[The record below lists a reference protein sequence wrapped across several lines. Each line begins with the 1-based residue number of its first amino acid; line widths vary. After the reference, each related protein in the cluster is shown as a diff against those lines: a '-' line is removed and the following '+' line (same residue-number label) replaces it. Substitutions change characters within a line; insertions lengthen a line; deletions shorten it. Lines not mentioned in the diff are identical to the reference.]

1 MRNLSSRWKEK
12 VKNGMDVHYLKYAD
26 ITLTDG
32 TVLNLTNADLWQN
45 GMTFE
50 DSVSGDSSF
59 DIGSA
64 IINVLTLSI
73 NNFEGQYSDYD
84 FEGAEAV
91 CYIGLQFDDGII
103 EKTRICTATV
113 VEQPE
118 DETVSID
125 LTCEDNMRKFDRN
138 YSESKLIYPATREQI
153 VRDAC
158 EVCGVTLQT
167 VHFDNDDYIV
177 KARPSDDA
185 LTFRQVLQWVAQI
198 GCQWM
203 RCDEYGRLCVS
214 WFDDITEEKLII
226 NENGVLTTSSESNIV
241 LKMSNQDETLTAEN
255 GILFENDG
263 TLSLYA
269 VDGKGNVSNVSSTYG
284 FTPQHTDVVITGV
297 LVTEYNDS
305 VGEEPEKYMAG
316 LKGYVLDISGNKL
329 IQKGEGKKIASMI
342 AEKCVG
348 MSFRP
353 FESECPTNISLE
365 AGDVVIIVD
374 RNRKVYK
381 SFITTT
387 TLQPGNG
394 QKIACNAKS
403 AAKNSSTRYSQLTQ
417 AYVEARKMIK
427 AEKTA
432 REKALEEFGKRMDAA
447 TGVYTTIE
455 KQEDGSEVFY
465 LHDKPTL
472 AESKAV
478 WKMTSEAW
486 GVSTDGG
493 KTWNGGMTVDG
504 DTIVRILNAVGINAD
519 WINTG
524 KLLGKFIDA
533 KNLRVS
539 TEDGTVTF
547 YINEKGQVFI
557 QPTAFFLSDNK
568 TLDEAIADKTIEEA
582 QKLTTLNVILSNE
595 YQAIVTDANGNYTTF
610 PECSTTVQVM
620 YGVENVTNDASY
632 TITEDNVTGTWDE
645 KNHKYTVTGLSADT
659 GHVNFVVN
667 YKTFS
672 ITKQFSISKQKQ
684 GKQGDKGDSATTYV
698 IETDTTVIMRTADET
713 YVPET
718 VLFKNYVVSGNNKIL
733 RKSNILVQTTTDGS
747 TFSTIKNV
755 DVDDGQYT
763 LYLSTIASDVTAIR
777 YIFRSINLGNPQLA
791 TVTIPII
798 NDTELTEK
806 QIFNLLTHNGT
817 RDLLTYVDG
826 KLYLN
831 GTYIKGK
838 TVAADKLNVE
848 DLYAVAASIAQW
860 TIKENYIQSKSG
872 NIRLYSDGRIK
883 IGNAVFSQSEDGDTA
898 CNIKYG
904 LHLFC
909 KNITDSSGFI
919 DPSGMFAISGL
930 ASNASGSTLIL
941 YNNYVYKLSSSSKR
955 YKKHVKNMTSS
966 EAERLLDIPVVWF
979 EYNEGY
985 LASGDRFEG
994 KPLPG
999 FYAEDVYDAFPE
1011 GAMLNESGQVEDWNY
1026 RTMVPAMM
1034 KLIQDQQETI
1044 NSLNKRIERLE
1055 RGE

>member
-1 MRNLSSRWKEK
+1 MINVSNAFKKKIAEGYP
-12 VKNGMDVHYLKYAD
+12 VIEEVD
-26 ITLTDG
+26 ITFPDG
-32 TVLNLTNADLWQN
+32 TVKTVNKEILNSGNDIVDGVDGSSFPIGQTVCKSLQLSLDNSQEQWKNYYFYGAKLRVKLKMELDDGTTETINRGMFTVTTPEEYGEDVELTALDDMYKANKTYTTSLAFPQDAYVVLQDACQRCGISLGTGSGAMEHATFPIQSVPD
-45 GMTFE
+45 GMTFRDVIGCIAMIE
-50 DSVSGDSSF
+50 SANARIDNGGYLKLVKWDFSGVNVDNAPTVDSEGF
-59 DIGSA
+59 LKFGGGSA
-64 IINVLTLSI
+64 IDSSGYISPVGDWMIDSDGFLYLNEGVNAPQRLRDYLSAPTLST
-73 NNFEGQYSDYD
+73 D
-84 FEGAEAV
+84 
-91 CYIGLQFDDGII
+91 
-103 EKTRICTATV
+103 
-113 VEQPE
+113 
-118 DETVSID
+118 
-125 LTCEDNMRKFDRN
+125 
-138 YSESKLIYPATREQI
+138 
-153 VRDAC
+153 
-158 EVCGVTLQT
+158 
-167 VHFDNDDYIV
+167 
-177 KARPSDDA
+177 
-185 LTFRQVLQWVAQI
+185 
-198 GCQWM
+198 
-203 RCDEYGRLCVS
+203 
-214 WFDDITEEKLII
+214 
-226 NENGVLTTSSESNIV
+226 NIV
-241 LKMSNQDETLTAEN
+241 ITGIQVKSGDASYQYGSNEYILQIENTLLQANQLPVVAEWIGASLIGKQFRSMEGDLLYNPLIEFGDMARTYDRKENVYITPITYVASGLN
-255 GILFENDG
+255 GATTVRTQAESPIRG
-263 TLSLYA
+263 
-269 VDGKGNVSNVSSTYG
+269 SSTYNS
-284 FTPQHTDVVITGV
+284 D
-297 LVTEYNDS
+297 
-305 VGEEPEKYMAG
+305 A
-316 LKGYVLDISGNKL
+316 LKTL
-329 IQKGEGKKIASMI
+329 IQSKKLVE
-342 AEKCVG
+342 AEKNARELAVG
-348 MSFRP
+348 K
-353 FESECPTNISLE
+353 LE
-365 AGDVVIIVD
+365 EAM
-374 RNRKVYK
+374 
-381 SFITTT
+381 
-387 TLQPGNG
+387 
-394 QKIACNAKS
+394 KS
-403 AAKNSSTRYSQLTQ
+403 ASGLYETPVL
-417 AYVEARKMIK
+417 
-427 AEKTA
+427 
-432 REKALEEFGKRMDAA
+432 
-447 TGVYTTIE
+447 
-455 KQEDGSEVFY
+455 QEDGSTITY

-472 AESKAV
+472 EESKTIIKFTA
-478 WKMTSEAW
+478 EAI
-486 GVSTDGG
+486 GVSNDGG
-493 KTWNGGMTVDG
+493 KTYPYGFILTG
-504 DTIVRILNAVGINAD
+504 DLITKILYAEGINAD
-519 WINTG
+519 YINAG
-524 KLLGKFIDA
+524 KLLGEFIDA

-595 YQAIVTDANGNYTTF
+595 YQAIVTDANGNYTAF

-620 YGVENVTNDASY
+620 YGAENVTNDASY
-632 TITEDNVTGTWDE
+632 TITEENITGTWNE
-645 KNHKYTVTGLSADT
+645 KNHKYTATGLSADT
-659 GHVNFVVN
+659 GHVNFVVK

-672 ITKQFSISKQKQ
+672 ITKQFSIAKQKQ

-698 IETDTTVIMRTADET
+698 IETDTTVIMRTADGT

-718 VLFKNYVVSGNNKIL
+718 VLFKNYVVSGSNKTL

-747 TFSTIKNV
+747 TFSTIKNMN
-755 DVDDGQYT
+755 VDDGQYT

-838 TVAADKLNVE
+838 TVAADKLNVD

-860 TIKENYIQSKSG
+860 IIKENYIQSKSG
-872 NIRLYSDGRIK
+872 NIRLYSDGRLQ
-883 IGNAVFSQSEDGDTA
+883 IGNSVFSQSKDGDTA

-966 EAERLLDIPVVWF
+966 EAKRLLDIPVVWF

-985 LASGDRFEG
+985 LAPGDRFDG

-999 FYAEDVYDAFPE
+999 FYAEDVYNAFPE
-1011 GAMLNESGQVEDWNY
+1011 CAMLNESGQVEDWNY
-1026 RTMVPAMM
+1026 RTMIPAMM

>member
-1 MRNLSSRWKEK
+1 MINVSNAFKKKIAEGYP
-12 VKNGMDVHYLKYAD
+12 VIEEVD
-26 ITLTDG
+26 ITFPDG
-32 TVLNLTNADLWQN
+32 TVKTVNKEILNSGNDIVDGVDGSSFPIGQTVCKSLQLSLDNSQEQWKNYYFYGAKLRVKLKMELDDGTTETINRGTFTVTTPEEYGEDVELTALDDMYKANKTYTTSLAFPQDAYVVLQDACQRCGISLGTGSGAMEHATFPIQSVPD
-45 GMTFE
+45 GMTFRDVIGCIAMIE
-50 DSVSGDSSF
+50 SANARIDNGGYLQLVKWDFSNTNVDNAPTVDSEGFLKFGGGSVIDSSGYISPVGDWMIDPDGFLYLNEGVNAPQRLRDYLSAPTLSTDNIVITGIQVKSGDASYQY
-59 DIGSA
+59 GS
-64 IINVLTLSI
+64 NEYVLQIENTL
-73 NNFEGQYSDYD
+73 
-84 FEGAEAV
+84 
-91 CYIGLQFDDGII
+91 
-103 EKTRICTATV
+103 
-113 VEQPE
+113 
-118 DETVSID
+118 
-125 LTCEDNMRKFDRN
+125 
-138 YSESKLIYPATREQI
+138 
-153 VRDAC
+153 
-158 EVCGVTLQT
+158 LQT
-167 VHFDNDDYIV
+167 NQLSVVAEWIGASLIGKQFRSMEGDLLYNPLIEFGDMARTYDRKENVYIT
-177 KARPSDDA
+177 PI
-185 LTFRQVLQWVAQI
+185 TYVAS
-198 GCQWM
+198 G
-203 RCDEYGRLCVS
+203 L
-214 WFDDITEEKLII
+214 
-226 NENGVLTTSSESNIV
+226 NGATTVRTQAESPIR
-241 LKMSNQDETLTAEN
+241 
-255 GILFENDG
+255 G
-263 TLSLYA
+263 
-269 VDGKGNVSNVSSTYG
+269 SSTYNSN
-284 FTPQHTDVVITGV
+284 V
-297 LVTEYNDS
+297 LKT
-305 VGEEPEKYMAG
+305 
-316 LKGYVLDISGNKL
+316 L
-329 IQKGEGKKIASMI
+329 IQAKKLVEV
-342 AEKCVG
+342 EK
-348 MSFRP
+348 
-353 FESECPTNISLE
+353 N
-365 AGDVVIIVD
+365 
-374 RNRKVYK
+374 
-381 SFITTT
+381 
-387 TLQPGNG
+387 
-394 QKIACNAKS
+394 
-403 AAKNSSTRYSQLTQ
+403 
-417 AYVEARKMIK
+417 
-427 AEKTA
+427 A
-432 REKALEEFGKRMDAA
+432 RELAVGKLEEAMKNASGLYE
-447 TGVYTTIE
+447 TPVL
-455 KQEDGSEVFY
+455 QEDGSTITY

-472 AESKAV
+472 EESKTIIKFTA
-478 WKMTSEAW
+478 EAI
-486 GVSTDGG
+486 GVSNDGG
-493 KTWNGGMTVDG
+493 KTYPYGFILTG
-504 DTIVRILNAVGINAD
+504 DLITRILYAEGINAD
-519 WINTG
+519 YINTG

-539 TEDGTVTF
+539 TEDGAVTF

-620 YGVENVTNDASY
+620 YGAQNVTNDASY
-632 TITEDNVTGTWDE
+632 TITEENITGTWDE

-659 GHVNFVVN
+659 GHVNFVVS

-672 ITKQFSISKQKQ
+672 ITKQFSIAKQKQ
-684 GKQGDKGDSATTYV
+684 GKQGNKGDSATTYV
-698 IETDTTVIMRTADET
+698 IETDATVIMRTADET

-718 VLFKNYVVSGNNKIL
+718 VLFKNYVVSGSNKTL
-733 RKSNILVQTTTDGS
+733 RKSNILVQTTIDGS

-755 DVDDGQYT
+755 NVDDGQYT

-838 TVAADKLNVE
+838 TVAADKLNVD

-860 TIKENYIQSKSG
+860 TIKKNYIQSKSG

-941 YNNYVYKLSSSSKR
+941 HNNYVYKLSSSSKR

-985 LASGDRFEG
+985 LAPGDRFDG

-1044 NSLNKRIERLE
+1044 NSLIKRIERLE

>member
-1 MRNLSSRWKEK
+1 LINVSNAFKKKIAEGYP
-12 VKNGMDVHYLKYAD
+12 VIEEVD
-26 ITLTDG
+26 ITFSDG
-32 TVLNLTNADLWQN
+32 TVKTVNKEILNSGNDIVDGVDGSSFPIGQTVCKSLQLSLDNSQEQWKNYYFYGAKLRVKLKMELDDGTTETINRGTFTVTTPEEYGEDVELTALDDMYKANKTYTTSLAFPQDAYVVLQDACQRCGISLRTGSGAMEHAAFPIQSVPD
-45 GMTFE
+45 GMTFRDVIGCIAMIE
-50 DSVSGDSSF
+50 SANARIDNGGYLQLVKWDFSGVNVDNAPTADSEGF
-59 DIGSA
+59 LKFGGGSA
-64 IINVLTLSI
+64 IDSSGYISPVGDWMIDSDGFLYLNEGVNAPQRLRDYLSAPTLSTDNI
-73 NNFEGQYSDYD
+73 VITGIQVKSGDASYQYGSDEY
-84 FEGAEAV
+84 V
-91 CYIGLQFDDGII
+91 LQI
-103 EKTRICTATV
+103 ENT
-113 VEQPE
+113 
-118 DETVSID
+118 
-125 LTCEDNMRKFDRN
+125 L
-138 YSESKLIYPATREQI
+138 
-153 VRDAC
+153 
-158 EVCGVTLQT
+158 LQT
-167 VHFDNDDYIV
+167 NQLSSVAEWIGSSLVGKQFRSMEGDLLYNPLIEFGDMARTYDRKENVYIT
-177 KARPSDDA
+177 PI
-185 LTFRQVLQWVAQI
+185 TYVAS
-198 GCQWM
+198 G
-203 RCDEYGRLCVS
+203 L
-214 WFDDITEEKLII
+214 
-226 NENGVLTTSSESNIV
+226 NGATTVRTQAESPIR
-241 LKMSNQDETLTAEN
+241 
-255 GILFENDG
+255 G
-263 TLSLYA
+263 
-269 VDGKGNVSNVSSTYG
+269 SSTYNS
-284 FTPQHTDVVITGV
+284 D
-297 LVTEYNDS
+297 
-305 VGEEPEKYMAG
+305 A
-316 LKGYVLDISGNKL
+316 LKTL
-329 IQKGEGKKIASMI
+329 IQAKKLVEV
-342 AEKCVG
+342 EK
-348 MSFRP
+348 
-353 FESECPTNISLE
+353 N
-365 AGDVVIIVD
+365 
-374 RNRKVYK
+374 
-381 SFITTT
+381 
-387 TLQPGNG
+387 
-394 QKIACNAKS
+394 
-403 AAKNSSTRYSQLTQ
+403 
-417 AYVEARKMIK
+417 
-427 AEKTA
+427 A
-432 REKALEEFGKRMDAA
+432 RELAVGKLEEAMKNASGLYE
-447 TGVYTTIE
+447 TPVL
-455 KQEDGSEVFY
+455 QEDGSTITY

-472 AESKAV
+472 EESKTIIKFTA
-478 WKMTSEAW
+478 EAI
-486 GVSTDGG
+486 GVSNDGG
-493 KTWNGGMTVDG
+493 KTYPYGFILTG
-504 DTIVRILNAVGINAD
+504 DLITRILYAEGINAD
-519 WINTG
+519 YINTG

-595 YQAIVTDANGNYTTF
+595 YQAIVTDADGNYTTF
-610 PECSTTVQVM
+610 PKCSTTVQVM

-645 KNHKYTVTGLSADT
+645 KNHEYTVTGLSADT
-659 GHVNFVVN
+659 GHVNFVVK

-672 ITKQFSISKQKQ
+672 ITKQFSIAKQKQ
-684 GKQGDKGDSATTYV
+684 GKQGNKGDSATTYV

-718 VLFKNYVVSGNNKIL
+718 VLFKNYVISGNNKTL

-747 TFSTIKNV
+747 TFSTIKNMN
-755 DVDDGQYT
+755 VDDGQYT

-898 CNIKYG
+898 CCVKYG
-904 LHLFC
+904 MHIFC
-909 KNITDSSGFI
+909 KNATDSSGI
-919 DPSGMFAISGL
+919 TDPSGMLAISGL
-930 ASNASGSTLIL
+930 TSNASGSTLIL

-985 LASGDRFEG
+985 LAPGDRFEG

-1011 GAMLNESGQVEDWNY
+1011 GAMLNEDGQVEDWNY
-1026 RTMVPAMM
+1026 RTMIPAMM

>member
-1 MRNLSSRWKEK
+1 LINVSNAFKKKIAEGYP
-12 VKNGMDVHYLKYAD
+12 VIEEVD
-26 ITLTDG
+26 ITFPDG
-32 TVLNLTNADLWQN
+32 TVKTVNKEILNSGNDIVDGVDGSSFPIGQTVCKSLQLSLDNSQEQWKNYYFYGAKLRVKLKMELDDGTTETINRGMFTVTTPEEYGEDVELTALDDMYKANKTYTTSLAFPQDAYVVLQDACQRCGISLGTGSGAMEHATFPIQSVPD
-45 GMTFE
+45 GMTFRDVIGCIAMIE
-50 DSVSGDSSF
+50 SANARIDNGGYLQLVKWDFSGVNVDNAPTVDSEGF
-59 DIGSA
+59 LKFGGGSA
-64 IINVLTLSI
+64 IDSSGYISPVGDWMIDSDGFLYLNEGVNAPQRLRDYLSAPTLST
-73 NNFEGQYSDYD
+73 D
-84 FEGAEAV
+84 
-91 CYIGLQFDDGII
+91 
-103 EKTRICTATV
+103 
-113 VEQPE
+113 
-118 DETVSID
+118 
-125 LTCEDNMRKFDRN
+125 
-138 YSESKLIYPATREQI
+138 
-153 VRDAC
+153 
-158 EVCGVTLQT
+158 
-167 VHFDNDDYIV
+167 
-177 KARPSDDA
+177 
-185 LTFRQVLQWVAQI
+185 
-198 GCQWM
+198 
-203 RCDEYGRLCVS
+203 
-214 WFDDITEEKLII
+214 
-226 NENGVLTTSSESNIV
+226 NIV
-241 LKMSNQDETLTAEN
+241 ITGIQVKSGDASYQYGSNEYILQIENTLLQANQLPVVAEWIGASLIGKQFRSMEGDLLYNPLIEFGDMARTYDRKENVYITPITYVASGLN
-255 GILFENDG
+255 GATTVKTQAESPIRG
-263 TLSLYA
+263 
-269 VDGKGNVSNVSSTYG
+269 SSTYNS
-284 FTPQHTDVVITGV
+284 D
-297 LVTEYNDS
+297 
-305 VGEEPEKYMAG
+305 A
-316 LKGYVLDISGNKL
+316 LKTL
-329 IQKGEGKKIASMI
+329 IQAKKLVEV
-342 AEKCVG
+342 EK
-348 MSFRP
+348 
-353 FESECPTNISLE
+353 N
-365 AGDVVIIVD
+365 
-374 RNRKVYK
+374 
-381 SFITTT
+381 
-387 TLQPGNG
+387 
-394 QKIACNAKS
+394 
-403 AAKNSSTRYSQLTQ
+403 
-417 AYVEARKMIK
+417 
-427 AEKTA
+427 A
-432 REKALEEFGKRMDAA
+432 RELAVGKLEEAMKNASGLYE
-447 TGVYTTIE
+447 TPVL
-455 KQEDGSEVFY
+455 QEDGSTITY

-472 AESKAV
+472 EESKTIIKFTA
-478 WKMTSEAW
+478 EAI
-486 GVSTDGG
+486 GVSNDGG
-493 KTWNGGMTVDG
+493 KTYPYGFILTG
-504 DTIVRILNAVGINAD
+504 DLITKILYAEGINAD
-519 WINTG
+519 YINTG

-595 YQAIVTDANGNYTTF
+595 YQAIVTDADGNYTTF

-659 GHVNFVVN
+659 GHVNFVVK

-672 ITKQFSISKQKQ
+672 ITKQFSIAKQKQ

-718 VLFKNYVVSGNNKIL
+718 VLFKNYVVSGSNKTL

-747 TFSTIKNV
+747 TFNTIKNMN
-755 DVDDGQYT
+755 VDDGQYT

-930 ASNASGSTLIL
+930 TSNASGSTLIL

-955 YKKHVKNMTSS
+955 YKKHVKNMTSG

-985 LASGDRFEG
+985 LAPGDRFEG

>member
-1 MRNLSSRWKEK
+1 MINVSNAFKKKIAEGYP
-12 VKNGMDVHYLKYAD
+12 VIEEVD
-26 ITLTDG
+26 ITFPDG
-32 TVLNLTNADLWQN
+32 TVKTVNKEILNSGNDIVDGVDGSSFPIGQTVCKSLQLSLDNSQEQWKNYYFYGAKLRVKLKMELDDGTTETINRGMFTVTTPEEYGEDVELTALDDMYKANKTYTTSLAFPQDAYVVLQDACQRCGISWGTGSGAMEHTTFQIQSVPD
-45 GMTFE
+45 GMTFRDVIGCIAMIE
-50 DSVSGDSSF
+50 SANARIDNGGYLQLVKWDFSGVNVDNAPTVDSEGFLKFGGGSTIDSSGYISPVGDWMIDPDGFLYLNEGVNAPQRLRDYLSAPTLSTDNIVITGIQVKSGDASYQY
-59 DIGSA
+59 GS
-64 IINVLTLSI
+64 N
-73 NNFEGQYSDYD
+73 EY
-84 FEGAEAV
+84 
-91 CYIGLQFDDGII
+91 
-103 EKTRICTATV
+103 
-113 VEQPE
+113 
-118 DETVSID
+118 
-125 LTCEDNMRKFDRN
+125 
-138 YSESKLIYPATREQI
+138 
-153 VRDAC
+153 
-158 EVCGVTLQT
+158 
-167 VHFDNDDYIV
+167 
-177 KARPSDDA
+177 
-185 LTFRQVLQWVAQI
+185 VLQIENTLLQANQLPVVAEWI
-198 GCQWM
+198 GASLIGKQFRSM
-203 RCDEYGRLCVS
+203 EGDLLYNPLIEFGDMARTYDRKENVY
-214 WFDDITEEKLII
+214 ITPITYVASGL
-226 NENGVLTTSSESNIV
+226 NGATTVRTQAESPIR
-241 LKMSNQDETLTAEN
+241 
-255 GILFENDG
+255 G
-263 TLSLYA
+263 
-269 VDGKGNVSNVSSTYG
+269 SSTYNS
-284 FTPQHTDVVITGV
+284 D
-297 LVTEYNDS
+297 
-305 VGEEPEKYMAG
+305 A
-316 LKGYVLDISGNKL
+316 LKTL
-329 IQKGEGKKIASMI
+329 IQAKKLVEVEKNVRELAIGK
-342 AEKCVG
+342 
-348 MSFRP
+348 
-353 FESECPTNISLE
+353 LE
-365 AGDVVIIVD
+365 EAM
-374 RNRKVYK
+374 
-381 SFITTT
+381 
-387 TLQPGNG
+387 
-394 QKIACNAKS
+394 KS
-403 AAKNSSTRYSQLTQ
+403 ASGLYETSVL
-417 AYVEARKMIK
+417 
-427 AEKTA
+427 
-432 REKALEEFGKRMDAA
+432 
-447 TGVYTTIE
+447 
-455 KQEDGSEVFY
+455 QEDESTITY

-472 AESKAV
+472 EESKTIIKFTA
-478 WKMTSEAW
+478 EAI
-486 GVSTDGG
+486 GVSNDGG
-493 KTWNGGMTVDG
+493 KTYPYGFILTG
-504 DTIVRILNAVGINAD
+504 DLITKILYAEGINAD
-519 WINTG
+519 YINTG

-539 TEDGTVTF
+539 TQDGTVTF

-620 YGVENVTNDASY
+620 YGVKNVTNDASY

-672 ITKQFSISKQKQ
+672 ITKQFSVSKQKQ

-718 VLFKNYVVSGNNKIL
+718 VLFKNYVVSGSNKTL

-747 TFSTIKNV
+747 AFSTIKNMN
-755 DVDDGQYT
+755 VDDGQYT

-806 QIFNLLTHNGT
+806 QIFNLLTDNGT

-860 TIKENYIQSKSG
+860 VIKENYIQSKSG
-872 NIRLYSDGRIK
+872 NIRLYSNGRLQ
-883 IGNAVFSQSEDGDTA
+883 IGNSVFSQSEDGDTA

-985 LASGDRFEG
+985 LAPGDRFEG

>member
-1 MRNLSSRWKEK
+1 MINVSNAFKKKIAEGYP
-12 VKNGMDVHYLKYAD
+12 VFEEVD
-26 ITLTDG
+26 ITFPDG
-32 TVLNLTNADLWQN
+32 TVKTVNKEILNSGNDIVDGVDGSSFPIGQTVCKSLQLSLDNSQEQWKNYYFYGAKLRVKLKMELDDGTTETINKGSFTVTTPEEYGEDVELTALDDMYKANKTYATSLAFPQDAYVVLQDACQRCGISLRTGSGAMEHATFPIQSVPD
-45 GMTFE
+45 GMTFRDVIGCIAMIE
-50 DSVSGDSSF
+50 SANARIDNGGYLQLVKWDFSGVNVDNAPTVDSEGFLKFGD
-59 DIGSA
+59 GSA
-64 IINVLTLSI
+64 IDSSGYISPTGDWMIDSDGFLYLNEGVNAPQRLRDYLSAPTLSTDSI
-73 NNFEGQYSDYD
+73 VITGIQLKSGDASYQYGSNEY
-84 FEGAEAV
+84 
-91 CYIGLQFDDGII
+91 
-103 EKTRICTATV
+103 
-113 VEQPE
+113 
-118 DETVSID
+118 
-125 LTCEDNMRKFDRN
+125 
-138 YSESKLIYPATREQI
+138 
-153 VRDAC
+153 
-158 EVCGVTLQT
+158 
-167 VHFDNDDYIV
+167 
-177 KARPSDDA
+177 
-185 LTFRQVLQWVAQI
+185 VLQIENTLLQANQLPIVAEWI
-198 GCQWM
+198 GASLTGKQFRSM
-203 RCDEYGRLCVS
+203 EGDLLYNPLIEFGDMARTYDRKENVY
-214 WFDDITEEKLII
+214 ITPITYVASGL
-226 NENGVLTTSSESNIV
+226 NGATTVRTQAESPIR
-241 LKMSNQDETLTAEN
+241 
-255 GILFENDG
+255 G
-263 TLSLYA
+263 
-269 VDGKGNVSNVSSTYG
+269 SSTYNS
-284 FTPQHTDVVITGV
+284 D
-297 LVTEYNDS
+297 
-305 VGEEPEKYMAG
+305 A
-316 LKGYVLDISGNKL
+316 LKTL
-329 IQKGEGKKIASMI
+329 IQAKKLVEV
-342 AEKCVG
+342 EK
-348 MSFRP
+348 
-353 FESECPTNISLE
+353 N
-365 AGDVVIIVD
+365 
-374 RNRKVYK
+374 
-381 SFITTT
+381 
-387 TLQPGNG
+387 
-394 QKIACNAKS
+394 
-403 AAKNSSTRYSQLTQ
+403 
-417 AYVEARKMIK
+417 
-427 AEKTA
+427 A
-432 REKALEEFGKRMDAA
+432 RELAVGKLEEAMKNASGLYE
-447 TGVYTTIE
+447 TPVL
-455 KQEDGSEVFY
+455 QEDGSTITY

-472 AESKAV
+472 EESKTIIKFTA
-478 WKMTSEAW
+478 EAI
-486 GVSTDGG
+486 GVSNDGG
-493 KTWNGGMTVDG
+493 KTYPYGFILTG
-504 DTIVRILNAVGINAD
+504 DLITRILYAEGINAD
-519 WINTG
+519 YINAG
-524 KLLGKFIDA
+524 KLLGEFIDA

-610 PECSTTVQVM
+610 PECSTAVQVM

-747 TFSTIKNV
+747 TFSTIKNMN
-755 DVDDGQYT
+755 VDDGQYT

-798 NDTELTEK
+798 NDTMLTEK

-860 TIKENYIQSKSG
+860 VIKESYIQSKSG
-872 NIRLYSDGRIK
+872 NIRLYSDGRLR
-883 IGNAVFSQSEDGDTA
+883 IGNSVFSQSTDGDTA
-898 CNIKYG
+898 CWIKYG

-909 KNITDSSGFI
+909 KNATDSSGI
-919 DPSGMFAISGL
+919 TDPSGMFAISGL
-930 ASNASGSTLIL
+930 TSNASGSTLIL

-966 EAERLLDIPVVWF
+966 EAERLLNIPVVWF

-985 LASGDRFEG
+985 LAPGDRFEG

-1044 NSLNKRIERLE
+1044 NSLIKRIERLE

>member
-1 MRNLSSRWKEK
+1 MINVSNAFKKKIAEGYP
-12 VKNGMDVHYLKYAD
+12 VIEEVD
-26 ITLTDG
+26 ITFSDG
-32 TVLNLTNADLWQN
+32 TVKTVNEEILNSGNDIVDGVDGSSFPIGQTVCKSLQLSLDNSQEQWKNYYFYGAKLRVKLKMELDDGTTETINRGTFTVTTPEEYGEDVELTALDDMYKANKTYTTSLAFPQDAYVVLRDACQRCGISLGTGSGAMKHATFPIQSVPD
-45 GMTFE
+45 GMTFRDVIGCIAMIE
-50 DSVSGDSSF
+50 SANARIDNGGYLQLVKWDFSGVNVDNAPTVDSEGFLKFGGGSVIDSSGYISPVGDWMIDSDGFLYLNEGVNAPQRLRDYLSAPTLSTDNIVITGIQVKSGDASYQY
-59 DIGSA
+59 GS
-64 IINVLTLSI
+64 NEYVLQIENTL
-73 NNFEGQYSDYD
+73 
-84 FEGAEAV
+84 
-91 CYIGLQFDDGII
+91 
-103 EKTRICTATV
+103 
-113 VEQPE
+113 
-118 DETVSID
+118 
-125 LTCEDNMRKFDRN
+125 
-138 YSESKLIYPATREQI
+138 
-153 VRDAC
+153 
-158 EVCGVTLQT
+158 LQT
-167 VHFDNDDYIV
+167 NQLPVVAEWIGASLIGKQFRSMEGDLLYNPLIEFGDMARTYDRKENVYITPITYVASGLNGATTV
-177 KARPSDDA
+177 KTQA
-185 LTFRQVLQWVAQI
+185 
-198 GCQWM
+198 
-203 RCDEYGRLCVS
+203 
-214 WFDDITEEKLII
+214 
-226 NENGVLTTSSESNIV
+226 ESPIR
-241 LKMSNQDETLTAEN
+241 
-255 GILFENDG
+255 G
-263 TLSLYA
+263 
-269 VDGKGNVSNVSSTYG
+269 SSTYNS
-284 FTPQHTDVVITGV
+284 D
-297 LVTEYNDS
+297 
-305 VGEEPEKYMAG
+305 A
-316 LKGYVLDISGNKL
+316 LKTL
-329 IQKGEGKKIASMI
+329 IQAKKLVEV
-342 AEKCVG
+342 EK
-348 MSFRP
+348 
-353 FESECPTNISLE
+353 N
-365 AGDVVIIVD
+365 
-374 RNRKVYK
+374 
-381 SFITTT
+381 
-387 TLQPGNG
+387 
-394 QKIACNAKS
+394 
-403 AAKNSSTRYSQLTQ
+403 
-417 AYVEARKMIK
+417 
-427 AEKTA
+427 A
-432 REKALEEFGKRMDAA
+432 RELAVGKLEEAMKNASGLYE
-447 TGVYTTIE
+447 TPVL
-455 KQEDGSEVFY
+455 QEDGSTITY

-472 AESKAV
+472 EESKTIIKFTA
-478 WKMTSEAW
+478 EAI
-486 GVSTDGG
+486 GVSNDGG
-493 KTWNGGMTVDG
+493 KTYPYGFILTG
-504 DTIVRILNAVGINAD
+504 DLITKILYAEGINAD
-519 WINTG
+519 YINTG

-595 YQAIVTDANGNYTTF
+595 YQAIVTDADGNYTTF
-610 PECSTTVQVM
+610 PKCSTTVQVM

-659 GHVNFVVN
+659 GHVNFVVK

-672 ITKQFSISKQKQ
+672 ITKQFSIAKQKQ
-684 GKQGDKGDSATTYV
+684 GKQGNKGDSATTYV

-718 VLFKNYVVSGNNKIL
+718 VLFKNYVVSGNNKTL

-747 TFSTIKNV
+747 TFSTIKNMN
-755 DVDDGQYT
+755 VDDGQYT

-860 TIKENYIQSKSG
+860 VIKESYIQSKSG

-883 IGNAVFSQSEDGDTA
+883 IGNAVFSQSKDGDTA

-909 KNITDSSGFI
+909 KNATDSSGI
-919 DPSGMFAISGL
+919 TDPSGMFAISGL
-930 ASNASGSTLIL
+930 TRNASGSTLIL

-979 EYNEGY
+979 RYNDGY
-985 LASGDRFEG
+985 LAPGDRFEG

-1026 RTMVPAMM
+1026 RTMIPAMM

>member
-1 MRNLSSRWKEK
+1 MINVSNAFKKKIAEGYP
-12 VKNGMDVHYLKYAD
+12 VIEEVD
-26 ITLTDG
+26 ITFPDG
-32 TVLNLTNADLWQN
+32 TVKTVNKEILNSGNDIVDGVDGSSFPIGQTVCKSLQLSLDNSQEQWKNYYFYGAKLRVKLKMELDDGTTETINRGMFTVTTPEEYGEDVELTALDDMYKANKTYTTSLAFPQDAYVVLQDACQRCGISLGTGSGAMEHATFPIQSVPD
-45 GMTFE
+45 GMTFRDVIGCIAMIE
-50 DSVSGDSSF
+50 SANARIDNGGYLQLVKWDFSGVNVDNAPTVDSEGF
-59 DIGSA
+59 LKFGGGSA
-64 IINVLTLSI
+64 IDSSGYISPVGDWMIDSDGFLYLNEGVNAPQRLRDYLSAPTLST
-73 NNFEGQYSDYD
+73 D
-84 FEGAEAV
+84 
-91 CYIGLQFDDGII
+91 
-103 EKTRICTATV
+103 
-113 VEQPE
+113 
-118 DETVSID
+118 
-125 LTCEDNMRKFDRN
+125 
-138 YSESKLIYPATREQI
+138 
-153 VRDAC
+153 
-158 EVCGVTLQT
+158 
-167 VHFDNDDYIV
+167 
-177 KARPSDDA
+177 
-185 LTFRQVLQWVAQI
+185 
-198 GCQWM
+198 
-203 RCDEYGRLCVS
+203 
-214 WFDDITEEKLII
+214 
-226 NENGVLTTSSESNIV
+226 NIV
-241 LKMSNQDETLTAEN
+241 ITGIQVKSGDASYQYGSNEYILQIENTLLQANQLPVVAEWIGASLIGKQFRSMEGDLLYNPLIEFGDMARTYDRKENVYITPITYVASGLN
-255 GILFENDG
+255 GATTVKTQAESPIRG
-263 TLSLYA
+263 
-269 VDGKGNVSNVSSTYG
+269 SSTYNS
-284 FTPQHTDVVITGV
+284 D
-297 LVTEYNDS
+297 
-305 VGEEPEKYMAG
+305 A
-316 LKGYVLDISGNKL
+316 LKTL
-329 IQKGEGKKIASMI
+329 IQAKKLVEV
-342 AEKCVG
+342 EK
-348 MSFRP
+348 
-353 FESECPTNISLE
+353 N
-365 AGDVVIIVD
+365 
-374 RNRKVYK
+374 
-381 SFITTT
+381 
-387 TLQPGNG
+387 
-394 QKIACNAKS
+394 
-403 AAKNSSTRYSQLTQ
+403 
-417 AYVEARKMIK
+417 
-427 AEKTA
+427 A
-432 REKALEEFGKRMDAA
+432 RELAVGKLEEVMKNASGLYE
-447 TGVYTTIE
+447 TPVL
-455 KQEDGSEVFY
+455 QEDGSTITY

-472 AESKAV
+472 EESKTIIKFTA
-478 WKMTSEAW
+478 EAI
-486 GVSTDGG
+486 GVSNDGG
-493 KTWNGGMTVDG
+493 KTYPYGFILTG
-504 DTIVRILNAVGINAD
+504 DLITKILYAEGINAD
-519 WINTG
+519 YINTG

-595 YQAIVTDANGNYTTF
+595 YQAIVTDADGNYTTF

-620 YGVENVTNDASY
+620 YGAENVTNDVSY

-672 ITKQFSISKQKQ
+672 ITKQFSIAKQKQ
-684 GKQGDKGDSATTYV
+684 GKQGNKGDSATTYV
-698 IETDTTVIMRTADET
+698 IETDATVIMRTADET

-718 VLFKNYVVSGNNKIL
+718 VLFKNYVVSGSNKTL

-747 TFSTIKNV
+747 TFSTIKNMN
-755 DVDDGQYT
+755 VDDGQYT

-838 TVAADKLNVE
+838 TVAADKLNVD

-985 LASGDRFEG
+985 LAPGDRFEG

-1026 RTMVPAMM
+1026 RTMIPAMM

>member
-1 MRNLSSRWKEK
+1 MINVSNAFKKKIAEGYP
-12 VKNGMDVHYLKYAD
+12 VIEEVD
-26 ITLTDG
+26 ITFPDG
-32 TVLNLTNADLWQN
+32 TVKTVNKEILNSGNDIVDGVDGSSFPIGQTVCKSLQLSLDNSQEQWKNYYFYGAKLRVKLKMELDDGTTETINKGTFTVTTPEEYGEDVELTALDDMYKANKTYTTSLAFPQGAYVVLQDACQRCGISLGTGSGMMEHATFPIQSVPD
-45 GMTFE
+45 GMTFRDVIGCIAMIE
-50 DSVSGDSSF
+50 SANARIDNTGYLQLVKWDFSDVNVDNAPTVDPEGF
-59 DIGSA
+59 LKFGGGSA
-64 IINVLTLSI
+64 IDSSGYISPAGDWMIDSDGFLYLNEGVNAPQRLRDYLSAPTLSTDNI
-73 NNFEGQYSDYD
+73 VITGIQVKSGDASYQYGS
-84 FEGAEAV
+84 
-91 CYIGLQFDDGII
+91 
-103 EKTRICTATV
+103 
-113 VEQPE
+113 
-118 DETVSID
+118 
-125 LTCEDNMRKFDRN
+125 
-138 YSESKLIYPATREQI
+138 SEY
-153 VRDAC
+153 
-158 EVCGVTLQT
+158 
-167 VHFDNDDYIV
+167 
-177 KARPSDDA
+177 
-185 LTFRQVLQWVAQI
+185 VLQIENTLLQANQLPVVAEWI
-198 GCQWM
+198 GASLVGKQFRSM
-203 RCDEYGRLCVS
+203 EGDLLYNPLIEFGDMARTYDRKENVY
-214 WFDDITEEKLII
+214 ITPITYVASGL
-226 NENGVLTTSSESNIV
+226 NGATTVRTQAESPIR
-241 LKMSNQDETLTAEN
+241 
-255 GILFENDG
+255 G
-263 TLSLYA
+263 
-269 VDGKGNVSNVSSTYG
+269 SSTYNS
-284 FTPQHTDVVITGV
+284 D
-297 LVTEYNDS
+297 
-305 VGEEPEKYMAG
+305 A
-316 LKGYVLDISGNKL
+316 LKTL
-329 IQKGEGKKIASMI
+329 IQAKKLVEV
-342 AEKCVG
+342 EK
-348 MSFRP
+348 
-353 FESECPTNISLE
+353 N
-365 AGDVVIIVD
+365 
-374 RNRKVYK
+374 
-381 SFITTT
+381 
-387 TLQPGNG
+387 
-394 QKIACNAKS
+394 
-403 AAKNSSTRYSQLTQ
+403 
-417 AYVEARKMIK
+417 
-427 AEKTA
+427 A
-432 REKALEEFGKRMDAA
+432 RELAVGKLEEAMKNASGLYE
-447 TGVYTTIE
+447 TSVI
-455 KQEDGSEVFY
+455 QEDGSAITY

-472 AESKAV
+472 EESKTIIKFTA
-478 WKMTSEAW
+478 EAI
-486 GVSTDGG
+486 GVSNDGG
-493 KTWNGGMTVDG
+493 KTYPYGFILTG
-504 DTIVRILNAVGINAD
+504 DLITKILYAEGINVDYVNA
-519 WINTG
+519 G

-620 YGVENVTNDASY
+620 YGAENVTNDASY
-632 TITEDNVTGTWDE
+632 TITEENVTGTWDE
-645 KNHKYTVTGLSADT
+645 KNHKYTATGLSADT
-659 GHVNFVVN
+659 GHVNFVVK

-672 ITKQFSISKQKQ
+672 ITKQFSIAKQKQ

-718 VLFKNYVVSGNNKIL
+718 VLFKNYVVSGNNKTL
-733 RKSNILVQTTTDGS
+733 RKSNILVQATTDGS
-747 TFSTIKNV
+747 TFSTIKNMN
-755 DVDDGQYT
+755 VDDGQYT

-798 NDTELTEK
+798 NNAELTEK

-817 RDLLTYVDG
+817 RDLLTYVDD

-848 DLYAVAASIAQW
+848 DLYAIAASIAQW
-860 TIKENYIQSKSG
+860 VIKENYIQSKSG

-979 EYNEGY
+979 KYNEGY
-985 LASGDRFEG
+985 LAPGDRFEG

-999 FYAEDVYDAFPE
+999 FYAEDVYNAFPE

>member
-1 MRNLSSRWKEK
+1 MINVSNAFKKKIAEGYP
-12 VKNGMDVHYLKYAD
+12 VIEEVD
-26 ITLTDG
+26 ITFSDG
-32 TVLNLTNADLWQN
+32 TVKTVNKEILNSGSDIVDGVDGSSFPVGQTVCKSLQLFLDNSQEQWKNYYFYGAKLRVKLKMELDDGTTETINKGSFTVTTPEEYGEDVELTALDDMYKANKTYTTSLAFPQDAYVVLRDACQRCGISLGIGSGAMEHATFPIQSVPD
-45 GMTFE
+45 GMTFRDVIGCIAMIE
-50 DSVSGDSSF
+50 SANARIDNGGYLQLVKWDFSGVNVDNAPTVDSEGFLKFGGGSVIDSSGYISPVGDWMIDPDGFLYLNEGVNAPQRLRDYLSAPTLSTDNIVITGIQVKSGDASYQY
-59 DIGSA
+59 GS
-64 IINVLTLSI
+64 NEYVLQIENTL
-73 NNFEGQYSDYD
+73 
-84 FEGAEAV
+84 
-91 CYIGLQFDDGII
+91 
-103 EKTRICTATV
+103 
-113 VEQPE
+113 
-118 DETVSID
+118 
-125 LTCEDNMRKFDRN
+125 
-138 YSESKLIYPATREQI
+138 
-153 VRDAC
+153 
-158 EVCGVTLQT
+158 LQT
-167 VHFDNDDYIV
+167 NQLSVVAEWIGASLIGKQFRSMEGDLLYNPLIEFGDMARTYDRKENVYIT
-177 KARPSDDA
+177 PI
-185 LTFRQVLQWVAQI
+185 TYVAS
-198 GCQWM
+198 G
-203 RCDEYGRLCVS
+203 L
-214 WFDDITEEKLII
+214 
-226 NENGVLTTSSESNIV
+226 NGATTVRTQAESPIR
-241 LKMSNQDETLTAEN
+241 
-255 GILFENDG
+255 G
-263 TLSLYA
+263 
-269 VDGKGNVSNVSSTYG
+269 SSTYNS
-284 FTPQHTDVVITGV
+284 D
-297 LVTEYNDS
+297 
-305 VGEEPEKYMAG
+305 A
-316 LKGYVLDISGNKL
+316 LKTL
-329 IQKGEGKKIASMI
+329 IQAKKLVE
-342 AEKCVG
+342 AEK
-348 MSFRP
+348 
-353 FESECPTNISLE
+353 N
-365 AGDVVIIVD
+365 
-374 RNRKVYK
+374 
-381 SFITTT
+381 
-387 TLQPGNG
+387 
-394 QKIACNAKS
+394 
-403 AAKNSSTRYSQLTQ
+403 
-417 AYVEARKMIK
+417 
-427 AEKTA
+427 A
-432 REKALEEFGKRMDAA
+432 RELAVGKLEEAMKGASGLYE
-447 TGVYTTIE
+447 TSVL
-455 KQEDGSEVFY
+455 QEDGSTITY

-472 AESKAV
+472 EESKTIIKFTA
-478 WKMTSEAW
+478 EAI
-486 GVSTDGG
+486 GVSNDGG
-493 KTWNGGMTVDG
+493 KTYPYGFILTG
-504 DTIVRILNAVGINAD
+504 DLITRILYAEGINAD
-519 WINTG
+519 YINAG

-595 YQAIVTDANGNYTTF
+595 YQAIVTDADGNYTTF

-620 YGVENVTNDASY
+620 YGAQNVTNDASY

-645 KNHKYTVTGLSADT
+645 KNHKYIVTGLSADT
-659 GHVNFVVN
+659 GHVNFTVN
-667 YKTFS
+667 YKTFF

-698 IETDTTVIMRTADET
+698 IETDTTVIMRTVDET

-718 VLFKNYVVSGNNKIL
+718 VLFKNYVVSGSNKTL
-733 RKSNILVQTTTDGS
+733 RKSNILVQTTIDGS

-755 DVDDGQYT
+755 NVDDGQYT

-838 TVAADKLNVE
+838 TVAADKLNVD

-985 LASGDRFEG
+985 LAPGDRFEG

-1026 RTMVPAMM
+1026 RTMIPAMM

>member
-1 MRNLSSRWKEK
+1 MINVSNAFKKKIAEGYP
-12 VKNGMDVHYLKYAD
+12 VIEEVD
-26 ITLTDG
+26 ITFPDG
-32 TVLNLTNADLWQN
+32 TVKTVNKEILNSGNDIVDGVDGSSFPIGQTVCKSLQLSLDNSQEQWKNYYFYGAKLRVKLKMELDDGTTETINRGMFTVTTPEEYGEDVELTALDDMYKANKTYTTSLAFPQDAYVVLQDACQRCGISLGTGSGAMEHATFPIQSVPD
-45 GMTFE
+45 GMTFRDVIGCIAMIE
-50 DSVSGDSSF
+50 SANARIDNGGYLQLVKWDFSGVNVDNAPTVDSEGF
-59 DIGSA
+59 LKFGGGSA
-64 IINVLTLSI
+64 IDSSGYISPVGDWMIDSDGFLYLNEGINAPQRLRDYLSAPTLSTDNI
-73 NNFEGQYSDYD
+73 VITGIQVKSGDASYQYGSNEY
-84 FEGAEAV
+84 
-91 CYIGLQFDDGII
+91 
-103 EKTRICTATV
+103 
-113 VEQPE
+113 
-118 DETVSID
+118 
-125 LTCEDNMRKFDRN
+125 
-138 YSESKLIYPATREQI
+138 
-153 VRDAC
+153 
-158 EVCGVTLQT
+158 
-167 VHFDNDDYIV
+167 
-177 KARPSDDA
+177 
-185 LTFRQVLQWVAQI
+185 VLQIENTLLQANQLPVVAEWI
-198 GCQWM
+198 GTSLIGKQFRSM
-203 RCDEYGRLCVS
+203 EGDLLYNPLIEFGDMARTYDRKENVY
-214 WFDDITEEKLII
+214 ITPITYVASGL
-226 NENGVLTTSSESNIV
+226 NGTTTVKTQAESPIR
-241 LKMSNQDETLTAEN
+241 
-255 GILFENDG
+255 G
-263 TLSLYA
+263 
-269 VDGKGNVSNVSSTYG
+269 SSTYNSD
-284 FTPQHTDVVITGV
+284 T
-297 LVTEYNDS
+297 
-305 VGEEPEKYMAG
+305 
-316 LKGYVLDISGNKL
+316 LKTL
-329 IQKGEGKKIASMI
+329 IQVKKLVEV
-342 AEKCVG
+342 EK
-348 MSFRP
+348 
-353 FESECPTNISLE
+353 N
-365 AGDVVIIVD
+365 
-374 RNRKVYK
+374 
-381 SFITTT
+381 
-387 TLQPGNG
+387 
-394 QKIACNAKS
+394 
-403 AAKNSSTRYSQLTQ
+403 
-417 AYVEARKMIK
+417 
-427 AEKTA
+427 A
-432 REKALEEFGKRMDAA
+432 RELAVGKLEEAMKNASGLYE
-447 TGVYTTIE
+447 TPVI
-455 KQEDGSEVFY
+455 QEDGSTITY

-472 AESKAV
+472 EESKTIIKFTA
-478 WKMTSEAW
+478 EAI
-486 GVSTDGG
+486 GVSNDGG
-493 KTWNGGMTVDG
+493 KTYPYGFILTG
-504 DTIVRILNAVGINAD
+504 DLITRILYAEGINAD
-519 WINTG
+519 YINTG

-595 YQAIVTDANGNYTTF
+595 YQAIVTDADGNYTTF

-620 YGVENVTNDASY
+620 YGAENVTNDVSY

-672 ITKQFSISKQKQ
+672 ITKQFSIAKQKQ
-684 GKQGDKGDSATTYV
+684 GKQGNKGDSATTYV
-698 IETDTTVIMRTADET
+698 IETDATVIMRTADET

-718 VLFKNYVVSGNNKIL
+718 VLFKNYVVSGNNKTL

-747 TFSTIKNV
+747 TFNTIKNMN
-755 DVDDGQYT
+755 VDDGQYT

-817 RDLLTYVDG
+817 RDLLTYVDD

-872 NIRLYSDGRIK
+872 NIRLYSDGRLQ
-883 IGNAVFSQSEDGDTA
+883 IGNSVFSQSTDGDTA

-909 KNITDSSGFI
+909 KNATDSSGI
-919 DPSGMFAISGL
+919 TDPSGMFAISGL
-930 ASNASGSTLIL
+930 TSNASGSTLIL

-985 LASGDRFEG
+985 LAPGDRFEG

>member
-1 MRNLSSRWKEK
+1 MINVSNAFKKKIAEGYP
-12 VKNGMDVHYLKYAD
+12 VIEEVD
-26 ITLTDG
+26 ITFPDG
-32 TVLNLTNADLWQN
+32 TVKTVNKEILNSGNDIVDGVDGSSFPIGQTVCKSLQLSLDNSQEQWKNYYFYGAKLRVKLKMELDDGTTETINRGMFTVTTPEEYGEDVELTALDDMYKANKTYTTSLAFPQDAYVVLQDACQRCGISLGTGSGAMEHATFPIQSVPD
-45 GMTFE
+45 GMTFRDVIGCIAMIE
-50 DSVSGDSSF
+50 SANARIDNGGYLQLVKWDFSGVNVDNAPTVDSEGF
-59 DIGSA
+59 LKFGGGSA
-64 IINVLTLSI
+64 IDSSGYISPVGDWMIDSDGFLYLNEGVNAPQRLRDYLSAPTLST
-73 NNFEGQYSDYD
+73 D
-84 FEGAEAV
+84 
-91 CYIGLQFDDGII
+91 
-103 EKTRICTATV
+103 
-113 VEQPE
+113 
-118 DETVSID
+118 
-125 LTCEDNMRKFDRN
+125 
-138 YSESKLIYPATREQI
+138 
-153 VRDAC
+153 
-158 EVCGVTLQT
+158 
-167 VHFDNDDYIV
+167 
-177 KARPSDDA
+177 
-185 LTFRQVLQWVAQI
+185 
-198 GCQWM
+198 
-203 RCDEYGRLCVS
+203 
-214 WFDDITEEKLII
+214 
-226 NENGVLTTSSESNIV
+226 NIV
-241 LKMSNQDETLTAEN
+241 ITGIQVKSGDASYQYGSNEYILQIENTLLQANQLPVVAEWIGASLIGKQFRSMEGDLLYNPLIEFGDMARTYDRKENVYITPITYVASGLN
-255 GILFENDG
+255 GATTVKTQAESPIRG
-263 TLSLYA
+263 
-269 VDGKGNVSNVSSTYG
+269 SSTYNS
-284 FTPQHTDVVITGV
+284 D
-297 LVTEYNDS
+297 
-305 VGEEPEKYMAG
+305 A
-316 LKGYVLDISGNKL
+316 LKTL
-329 IQKGEGKKIASMI
+329 IQAKKLVEV
-342 AEKCVG
+342 EK
-348 MSFRP
+348 
-353 FESECPTNISLE
+353 N
-365 AGDVVIIVD
+365 
-374 RNRKVYK
+374 
-381 SFITTT
+381 
-387 TLQPGNG
+387 
-394 QKIACNAKS
+394 
-403 AAKNSSTRYSQLTQ
+403 
-417 AYVEARKMIK
+417 
-427 AEKTA
+427 A
-432 REKALEEFGKRMDAA
+432 RELAVGKLEEAMKNASGLYE
-447 TGVYTTIE
+447 TPVL
-455 KQEDGSEVFY
+455 QEDGSTITY

-472 AESKAV
+472 EESKTIIKFTA
-478 WKMTSEAW
+478 EAI
-486 GVSTDGG
+486 GVSNDGG
-493 KTWNGGMTVDG
+493 KTYPYGFILTG
-504 DTIVRILNAVGINAD
+504 DLITKILYAEGINAD
-519 WINTG
+519 YINTG

-595 YQAIVTDANGNYTTF
+595 YQAIVTDADGNYTTF

-620 YGVENVTNDASY
+620 YGAENVTNDVSY

-672 ITKQFSISKQKQ
+672 ITKQFSIAKQKQ
-684 GKQGDKGDSATTYV
+684 GKQGNKGDSATTYV
-698 IETDTTVIMRTADET
+698 IETDATVIMRTADET

-718 VLFKNYVVSGNNKIL
+718 VLFKNYVVSGNNKTL

-747 TFSTIKNV
+747 TFSTIKNMN
-755 DVDDGQYT
+755 VDDGQYT

-860 TIKENYIQSKSG
+860 VIKESYIQSKSG
-872 NIRLYSDGRIK
+872 NIRLYSDGRLR
-883 IGNAVFSQSEDGDTA
+883 IGNSVFSQSTDGDTA
-898 CNIKYG
+898 CTIKYG

-909 KNITDSSGFI
+909 KNATDSSGI
-919 DPSGMFAISGL
+919 TDPSGMFAISGL
-930 ASNASGSTLIL
+930 TSNASGSTLIL
-941 YNNYVYKLSSSSKR
+941 HNNYVYKLSSSSKR

-966 EAERLLDIPVVWF
+966 EAKRLLDIPVVWF
-979 EYNEGY
+979 RYNDGY
-985 LASGDRFEG
+985 LAPGDRFEG

-1026 RTMVPAMM
+1026 RTMIPAMM

>member
-1 MRNLSSRWKEK
+1 MINVSNAFKKKIAEGYP
-12 VKNGMDVHYLKYAD
+12 VIEEVD
-26 ITLTDG
+26 ITFPDG
-32 TVLNLTNADLWQN
+32 TVKTVNKEILNSGNDIVDGVDGSSFPIGQTVCKSLQLSLDNSQEQWKNYYFYGAKLRVKLKMELDDGTTETINRGMFTVTTPEEYGEDVELTALDDMYKANKTYTTSLAFPQDAYVVLQDACQRCGISLGTGSGAMEHATFPIQSVPD
-45 GMTFE
+45 GMTFRDVIGCIAMIE
-50 DSVSGDSSF
+50 SANARIDNGGYLQLVKWDFSGVNVDNAPTVDSEGF
-59 DIGSA
+59 LKFGGGSA
-64 IINVLTLSI
+64 IDSSGYISPVGDWMIDSDGFLYLNEGVNAPQRLRDYLSAPTLST
-73 NNFEGQYSDYD
+73 D
-84 FEGAEAV
+84 
-91 CYIGLQFDDGII
+91 
-103 EKTRICTATV
+103 
-113 VEQPE
+113 
-118 DETVSID
+118 
-125 LTCEDNMRKFDRN
+125 
-138 YSESKLIYPATREQI
+138 
-153 VRDAC
+153 
-158 EVCGVTLQT
+158 
-167 VHFDNDDYIV
+167 
-177 KARPSDDA
+177 
-185 LTFRQVLQWVAQI
+185 
-198 GCQWM
+198 
-203 RCDEYGRLCVS
+203 
-214 WFDDITEEKLII
+214 
-226 NENGVLTTSSESNIV
+226 NIV
-241 LKMSNQDETLTAEN
+241 ITGIQVKSGDASYQYGSNEYILQIENTLLQANQLSVVAEWIGASLIGKQFRSMEGDLLYNPLIEFGDMARTYDRKENVYITPITYVASGLN
-255 GILFENDG
+255 GATTVKTQAESPIRG
-263 TLSLYA
+263 
-269 VDGKGNVSNVSSTYG
+269 SSTYNS
-284 FTPQHTDVVITGV
+284 D
-297 LVTEYNDS
+297 
-305 VGEEPEKYMAG
+305 A
-316 LKGYVLDISGNKL
+316 LKTL
-329 IQKGEGKKIASMI
+329 IQAKKLVEV
-342 AEKCVG
+342 EK
-348 MSFRP
+348 
-353 FESECPTNISLE
+353 N
-365 AGDVVIIVD
+365 
-374 RNRKVYK
+374 
-381 SFITTT
+381 
-387 TLQPGNG
+387 
-394 QKIACNAKS
+394 
-403 AAKNSSTRYSQLTQ
+403 
-417 AYVEARKMIK
+417 
-427 AEKTA
+427 A
-432 REKALEEFGKRMDAA
+432 RELAVGKLEEAMKNASGLYE
-447 TGVYTTIE
+447 TPVL
-455 KQEDGSEVFY
+455 QEDGSTITY

-472 AESKAV
+472 EESKTIIKFTA
-478 WKMTSEAW
+478 EAI
-486 GVSTDGG
+486 GVSNDGG
-493 KTWNGGMTVDG
+493 KTYPYGFILTG
-504 DTIVRILNAVGINAD
+504 DLITKILYAEGINAD
-519 WINTG
+519 YINTG

-539 TEDGTVTF
+539 TGDGTVTF

-672 ITKQFSISKQKQ
+672 ITKQFSIAKQKQ
-684 GKQGDKGDSATTYV
+684 GKQGNKGDSATTYV
-698 IETDTTVIMRTADET
+698 IETDATVIMRTADET

-718 VLFKNYVVSGNNKIL
+718 VLFKNYVVSGNNKTL

-747 TFSTIKNV
+747 TFNTIKNMN
-755 DVDDGQYT
+755 VDDGQYT

-777 YIFRSINLGNPQLA
+777 YIFRSINLGNSQLA

-817 RDLLTYVDG
+817 RDLLTYVDD

-838 TVAADKLNVE
+838 TVAADKLNVK

-930 ASNASGSTLIL
+930 TSNASGSTLIL

-979 EYNEGY
+979 EYNKGY
-985 LASGDRFEG
+985 LAPGDRFEG

-999 FYAEDVYDAFPE
+999 FYAEDVYEAFPE
-1011 GAMLNESGQVEDWNY
+1011 GAMLNESGQIEDWNY
-1026 RTMVPAMM
+1026 RTMVPAML

-1044 NSLNKRIERLE
+1044 NSLIKRIERLE

>member
-1 MRNLSSRWKEK
+1 MINVSNAFKKKIAEGYP
-12 VKNGMDVHYLKYAD
+12 VIEEVD
-26 ITLTDG
+26 ITFSDG
-32 TVLNLTNADLWQN
+32 TVKTVNKEILNSGNDIVDGVDGSSFPVGQTVCKSLQLFLDNSQEQWKNYYFYGAKLRVKLKMELDDGTTETINKGSFTVTTPEEYGEDVELTALDDMYKANKTYTTSLAFPQDAYVVLRDACQRCGISLGIGSGAMEHATFPIQSVPD
-45 GMTFE
+45 GMTFRDVIGCIAMIE
-50 DSVSGDSSF
+50 SANARIDNGGYLQLVKWDFSGVNVDNAPTVDSEGFLKFGGGSVIDSSGYISPVGDWMIDPDGFLYLNEGVNAPQRLRDYLSAPTLSTDNIVITGIQVKSGDTSYQY
-59 DIGSA
+59 GS
-64 IINVLTLSI
+64 N
-73 NNFEGQYSDYD
+73 EY
-84 FEGAEAV
+84 
-91 CYIGLQFDDGII
+91 
-103 EKTRICTATV
+103 
-113 VEQPE
+113 
-118 DETVSID
+118 
-125 LTCEDNMRKFDRN
+125 
-138 YSESKLIYPATREQI
+138 
-153 VRDAC
+153 
-158 EVCGVTLQT
+158 
-167 VHFDNDDYIV
+167 
-177 KARPSDDA
+177 
-185 LTFRQVLQWVAQI
+185 VLQIENTLLQANQLPVVAEWI
-198 GCQWM
+198 GASLVGKQFRSM
-203 RCDEYGRLCVS
+203 EGDLLYNPLIEFGDMARTYDRKENVY
-214 WFDDITEEKLII
+214 ITPITYVASGL
-226 NENGVLTTSSESNIV
+226 NGATTVRTQAESPIR
-241 LKMSNQDETLTAEN
+241 
-255 GILFENDG
+255 G
-263 TLSLYA
+263 
-269 VDGKGNVSNVSSTYG
+269 SSTYNS
-284 FTPQHTDVVITGV
+284 D
-297 LVTEYNDS
+297 
-305 VGEEPEKYMAG
+305 A
-316 LKGYVLDISGNKL
+316 LKTL
-329 IQKGEGKKIASMI
+329 IQAKKLVE
-342 AEKCVG
+342 AEKNARELAVG
-348 MSFRP
+348 K
-353 FESECPTNISLE
+353 LE
-365 AGDVVIIVD
+365 EAM
-374 RNRKVYK
+374 
-381 SFITTT
+381 
-387 TLQPGNG
+387 
-394 QKIACNAKS
+394 KS
-403 AAKNSSTRYSQLTQ
+403 ASGLYETPVL
-417 AYVEARKMIK
+417 
-427 AEKTA
+427 
-432 REKALEEFGKRMDAA
+432 
-447 TGVYTTIE
+447 
-455 KQEDGSEVFY
+455 QEDGSTITY

-472 AESKAV
+472 EESKTIIKFTA
-478 WKMTSEAW
+478 EAI
-486 GVSTDGG
+486 GVSNDGG
-493 KTWNGGMTVDG
+493 KTYPYGFILTG
-504 DTIVRILNAVGINAD
+504 DLITKILYAEGINAD
-519 WINTG
+519 YINAG

-539 TEDGTVTF
+539 TEDGAVTF

-620 YGVENVTNDASY
+620 YGAKNVTNDASY
-632 TITEDNVTGTWDE
+632 TITEENITGTWDE
-645 KNHKYTVTGLSADT
+645 KNHKYTVAGLSADT
-659 GHVNFVVN
+659 GHVNFVVS

-672 ITKQFSISKQKQ
+672 ITKQFSIAKQKQ

-698 IETDTTVIMRTADET
+698 IETDTTVIMRTADGT

-718 VLFKNYVVSGNNKIL
+718 VLFKNYVVSGSNKTL

-747 TFSTIKNV
+747 TFSTIKNMN
-755 DVDDGQYT
+755 VDDGQYT

-838 TVAADKLNVE
+838 TVAADKLNVD

-883 IGNAVFSQSEDGDTA
+883 IGNAVFSQSKDGDTA

-941 YNNYVYKLSSSSKR
+941 HNNYVYKLSSSSKR

-985 LASGDRFEG
+985 LAPGDRFEG

-1011 GAMLNESGQVEDWNY
+1011 GAILNESGQVEDWNY

-1044 NSLNKRIERLE
+1044 NSLIKRIERLE

>member
-1 MRNLSSRWKEK
+1 MINVSNAFKKKIAEGYP
-12 VKNGMDVHYLKYAD
+12 VIEEVD
-26 ITLTDG
+26 ITFSDG
-32 TVLNLTNADLWQN
+32 TVKTVNKEILNSGNDIVDGVDGSSFPIGQTVCKSLQLSLDNSQEQWKNYYFYGAKLRVKLKMELDDGTTETINKGMFTVTTPEEYGEDVELTALDDMYKANKTYTTSLAFPQDAYVVLQDACQRCGISLGTGSGTMKHATFPIQSVPD
-45 GMTFE
+45 GMTFRDVIGCIAMIE
-50 DSVSGDSSF
+50 SANARIDNAGYLQLVKWDFSGINVDNAPTVDSEGF
-59 DIGSA
+59 LKFGGGSA
-64 IINVLTLSI
+64 IDSSGYISPVGDWMIDSDGFLYLNEGVNAPQRLRDYLSAPTLSTDNI
-73 NNFEGQYSDYD
+73 VITGIQVKSGDASYQYGS
-84 FEGAEAV
+84 
-91 CYIGLQFDDGII
+91 
-103 EKTRICTATV
+103 
-113 VEQPE
+113 
-118 DETVSID
+118 
-125 LTCEDNMRKFDRN
+125 
-138 YSESKLIYPATREQI
+138 SEY
-153 VRDAC
+153 
-158 EVCGVTLQT
+158 
-167 VHFDNDDYIV
+167 
-177 KARPSDDA
+177 
-185 LTFRQVLQWVAQI
+185 VLQIENTLLQANQLPVVAEWI
-198 GCQWM
+198 GASLVGKQFRSM
-203 RCDEYGRLCVS
+203 EGDLLYNPLIEFGDMARTYDRKENVY
-214 WFDDITEEKLII
+214 ITPITYVASGL
-226 NENGVLTTSSESNIV
+226 NGATTVRTQAESPIR
-241 LKMSNQDETLTAEN
+241 
-255 GILFENDG
+255 G
-263 TLSLYA
+263 
-269 VDGKGNVSNVSSTYG
+269 SSTYNS
-284 FTPQHTDVVITGV
+284 D
-297 LVTEYNDS
+297 
-305 VGEEPEKYMAG
+305 A
-316 LKGYVLDISGNKL
+316 LKTL
-329 IQKGEGKKIASMI
+329 IQAKKL
-342 AEKCVG
+342 V
-348 MSFRP
+348 
-353 FESECPTNISLE
+353 
-365 AGDVVIIVD
+365 
-374 RNRKVYK
+374 
-381 SFITTT
+381 
-387 TLQPGNG
+387 
-394 QKIACNAKS
+394 
-403 AAKNSSTRYSQLTQ
+403 
-417 AYVEARKMIK
+417 K
-427 AEKTA
+427 AEKSA
-432 REKALEEFGKRMDAA
+432 RELAVGKLEEAMKNASGLYE
-447 TGVYTTIE
+447 TPVL
-455 KQEDGSEVFY
+455 QEDGSTITY

-472 AESKAV
+472 EESKTIIKFTA
-478 WKMTSEAW
+478 EAI
-486 GVSTDGG
+486 GVSNDGG
-493 KTWNGGMTVDG
+493 KTYPYGFILTG
-504 DTIVRILNAVGINAD
+504 DLITKILYAEGINAD
-519 WINTG
+519 YINTG

-595 YQAIVTDANGNYTTF
+595 YQAIVTDADGNYTTF
-610 PECSTTVQVM
+610 PKCSTTVQVM

-645 KNHKYTVTGLSADT
+645 KNHEYTVTGLSADT
-659 GHVNFVVN
+659 GHVNFVVK

-672 ITKQFSISKQKQ
+672 ITKQFSIAKQKQ
-684 GKQGDKGDSATTYV
+684 GKQGNKGDSATTYV

-718 VLFKNYVVSGNNKIL
+718 VLFKNYVISGNNKTL

-747 TFSTIKNV
+747 TFSTIKNMN
-755 DVDDGQYT
+755 VDDGQYT

-898 CNIKYG
+898 CCVKYG
-904 LHLFC
+904 MHIFC
-909 KNITDSSGFI
+909 KNATDSSGI
-919 DPSGMFAISGL
+919 TDPSGMLAISGL
-930 ASNASGSTLIL
+930 TSNASGSTLIL

-985 LASGDRFEG
+985 LAPGDRFEG

-1011 GAMLNESGQVEDWNY
+1011 GTMINESGQVEDWNY
-1026 RTMVPAMM
+1026 RTMIPAMM

>member
-1 MRNLSSRWKEK
+1 MINVSNAFKKKIAEGYP
-12 VKNGMDVHYLKYAD
+12 VIEEVD
-26 ITLTDG
+26 ITFPDG
-32 TVLNLTNADLWQN
+32 TVKTVNKEILNSGNDIVDGVDGSSFPIGQTVCKSLQLSLDNSQEQWKNYYFYGAKLRVKLKMELDDGTTETINRGMFTVTTPEEYGEDVELTALDDMYKANKTYTTSLAFPQDAYVVLQDACQRCGISLGTGSGAMEHATFPIQSVPD
-45 GMTFE
+45 GMTFRDVIGCIAMIE
-50 DSVSGDSSF
+50 SANARIDNGGYLQLVKWDFSGVNVDNAPTVDSEGF
-59 DIGSA
+59 LKFGGGSA
-64 IINVLTLSI
+64 IDSSGYISPVGDWMIDSDGFLYLNEGVNAPQRLRDYLSAPTLST
-73 NNFEGQYSDYD
+73 D
-84 FEGAEAV
+84 
-91 CYIGLQFDDGII
+91 
-103 EKTRICTATV
+103 
-113 VEQPE
+113 
-118 DETVSID
+118 
-125 LTCEDNMRKFDRN
+125 
-138 YSESKLIYPATREQI
+138 
-153 VRDAC
+153 
-158 EVCGVTLQT
+158 
-167 VHFDNDDYIV
+167 
-177 KARPSDDA
+177 
-185 LTFRQVLQWVAQI
+185 
-198 GCQWM
+198 
-203 RCDEYGRLCVS
+203 
-214 WFDDITEEKLII
+214 
-226 NENGVLTTSSESNIV
+226 NIV
-241 LKMSNQDETLTAEN
+241 ITGIQVKSGDASYQYGSNEYILQIENTLLQANQLPVVAEWIGASLIGKQFRSMEGDLLYNPLIEFGDMARTYDRKENVYITPITYVASGLN
-255 GILFENDG
+255 GATTVKTQAESPIRG
-263 TLSLYA
+263 
-269 VDGKGNVSNVSSTYG
+269 SSTYNS
-284 FTPQHTDVVITGV
+284 D
-297 LVTEYNDS
+297 
-305 VGEEPEKYMAG
+305 A
-316 LKGYVLDISGNKL
+316 LKTL
-329 IQKGEGKKIASMI
+329 IQAKKLVEV
-342 AEKCVG
+342 EK
-348 MSFRP
+348 
-353 FESECPTNISLE
+353 N
-365 AGDVVIIVD
+365 
-374 RNRKVYK
+374 
-381 SFITTT
+381 
-387 TLQPGNG
+387 
-394 QKIACNAKS
+394 
-403 AAKNSSTRYSQLTQ
+403 
-417 AYVEARKMIK
+417 
-427 AEKTA
+427 A
-432 REKALEEFGKRMDAA
+432 RELAVGKLEEAMKNASGLYE
-447 TGVYTTIE
+447 TPVL
-455 KQEDGSEVFY
+455 QEDGSTITY

-472 AESKAV
+472 EESKTIIKFTA
-478 WKMTSEAW
+478 EAI
-486 GVSTDGG
+486 GVSNDGG
-493 KTWNGGMTVDG
+493 KTYPYGFILTG
-504 DTIVRILNAVGINAD
+504 DLITKILYAEGINAD
-519 WINTG
+519 YINTG

-595 YQAIVTDANGNYTTF
+595 YQAIVTDADGNYTTF

-632 TITEDNVTGTWDE
+632 TITEENITGTWDG
-645 KNHKYTVTGLSADT
+645 KNHKYTVAGLSADT

-718 VLFKNYVVSGNNKIL
+718 VLFKNYVVSGSNKTL

-747 TFSTIKNV
+747 TFNTIKNMN
-755 DVDDGQYT
+755 VDDGQYT

-791 TVTIPII
+791 TVTIPIV

-806 QIFNLLTHNGT
+806 QIFNLLTNNGT

-838 TVAADKLNVE
+838 TIAADKLNVE

-860 TIKENYIQSKSG
+860 IIKENYIQSKSG

-883 IGNAVFSQSEDGDTA
+883 IGNAIFSQSEDGDTA

-985 LASGDRFEG
+985 LAPGDRFEG

>member
-1 MRNLSSRWKEK
+1 MINVSNAFKKKIAEGYP
-12 VKNGMDVHYLKYAD
+12 VVEEVD
-26 ITLTDG
+26 ITFSDG
-32 TVLNLTNADLWQN
+32 TVKTVNKEILN
-45 GMTFE
+45 
-50 DSVSGDSSF
+50 SGNDIVDGVDGSSF
-59 DIGSA
+59 PVGQTVCKSLQLFLDNSQEQWKNHYFYGAKLRVKLKMELDDGTTETINKGSFTVTTPEEYGEDVELTALDDMYKANKTYTTSLAFPQDAYVVLQDACQRCGISLGIGSGAMEHATFPIQSVPDGITFRDVIGCIAMIESANARIDNGGYLQLVKWDFSGVNVDNAPTVDSEGFLKFGGGSA
-64 IINVLTLSI
+64 IDSSGYISPVGDWMIDSDGFLYLNEGVNAPQRLRDYLSAPTLSTDNI
-73 NNFEGQYSDYD
+73 VITGIQVKSGDASYQYGSNEY
-84 FEGAEAV
+84 
-91 CYIGLQFDDGII
+91 
-103 EKTRICTATV
+103 
-113 VEQPE
+113 
-118 DETVSID
+118 
-125 LTCEDNMRKFDRN
+125 
-138 YSESKLIYPATREQI
+138 
-153 VRDAC
+153 
-158 EVCGVTLQT
+158 
-167 VHFDNDDYIV
+167 
-177 KARPSDDA
+177 
-185 LTFRQVLQWVAQI
+185 VLQIENTLLQANQLPVVAEWI
-198 GCQWM
+198 GASLVGKQFRSM
-203 RCDEYGRLCVS
+203 EGDLLYNPLIEFGDMARTYDRKENVY
-214 WFDDITEEKLII
+214 ITPITYVASGL
-226 NENGVLTTSSESNIV
+226 NGTTTVRTQAESPIR
-241 LKMSNQDETLTAEN
+241 
-255 GILFENDG
+255 G
-263 TLSLYA
+263 
-269 VDGKGNVSNVSSTYG
+269 SSTYNS
-284 FTPQHTDVVITGV
+284 D
-297 LVTEYNDS
+297 
-305 VGEEPEKYMAG
+305 A
-316 LKGYVLDISGNKL
+316 LKTL
-329 IQKGEGKKIASMI
+329 IQAKKLVE
-342 AEKCVG
+342 AEK
-348 MSFRP
+348 
-353 FESECPTNISLE
+353 N
-365 AGDVVIIVD
+365 
-374 RNRKVYK
+374 
-381 SFITTT
+381 
-387 TLQPGNG
+387 
-394 QKIACNAKS
+394 
-403 AAKNSSTRYSQLTQ
+403 
-417 AYVEARKMIK
+417 
-427 AEKTA
+427 A
-432 REKALEEFGKRMDAA
+432 RELAVGKLEEAMKGASGLYE
-447 TGVYTTIE
+447 TSVL
-455 KQEDGSEVFY
+455 QEDGSTITY
-465 LHDKPTL
+465 LHDKSTL
-472 AESKAV
+472 EESKTIIKFTA
-478 WKMTSEAW
+478 EAI
-486 GVSTDGG
+486 GVSNDGG
-493 KTWNGGMTVDG
+493 KTYPYGFILTG
-504 DTIVRILNAVGINAD
+504 DLITKILYAEGINAD
-519 WINTG
+519 YINAG
-524 KLLGKFIDA
+524 KLLGKFVDA

-747 TFSTIKNV
+747 AFSTIKNV

-860 TIKENYIQSKSG
+860 IIKENYIQSKSG
-872 NIRLYSDGRIK
+872 NIRLYSDGRLQ
-883 IGNAVFSQSEDGDTA
+883 IGNSVFSQSTDGDTA

-955 YKKHVKNMTSS
+955 YKKHVKSMTSS

-985 LASGDRFEG
+985 LAPGDRFEG

-1011 GAMLNESGQVEDWNY
+1011 GAMLNEDGQVEDWNY
-1026 RTMVPAMM
+1026 RTMIPAMM

-1044 NSLNKRIERLE
+1044 NSLIKRIERLE

>member
-1 MRNLSSRWKEK
+1 MINVSNAFKKKIAEGYP
-12 VKNGMDVHYLKYAD
+12 VIEEVD
-26 ITLTDG
+26 ITFPDG
-32 TVLNLTNADLWQN
+32 TVKTVNKEILNSGNDIVDGVDGSSFPIGQTVCKSLQLSLDNSQEQWKNYYFYGAKLRVKLKMELDDGTTETINRGMFTVTTPEEYGEDVELTALDDMYKANKTYTTSLAFPQDAYVVLQDACQRCGISLGTGSGAMEHATFPIQSVPD
-45 GMTFE
+45 GMTFRDVIGCIAMIE
-50 DSVSGDSSF
+50 SANARIDNGGYLQLVKWDFSGVNVDNAPTVDSEGF
-59 DIGSA
+59 LKFGGGSA
-64 IINVLTLSI
+64 IDSSGYISPVGDWMIDSDGFLYLNEGVNAPQRLRDYLSAPTLST
-73 NNFEGQYSDYD
+73 D
-84 FEGAEAV
+84 
-91 CYIGLQFDDGII
+91 
-103 EKTRICTATV
+103 
-113 VEQPE
+113 
-118 DETVSID
+118 
-125 LTCEDNMRKFDRN
+125 
-138 YSESKLIYPATREQI
+138 
-153 VRDAC
+153 
-158 EVCGVTLQT
+158 
-167 VHFDNDDYIV
+167 
-177 KARPSDDA
+177 
-185 LTFRQVLQWVAQI
+185 
-198 GCQWM
+198 
-203 RCDEYGRLCVS
+203 
-214 WFDDITEEKLII
+214 
-226 NENGVLTTSSESNIV
+226 NIV
-241 LKMSNQDETLTAEN
+241 ITGIQVKSGDASYQYGSNEYILQIENTLLQANQLPVVAEWIGASLIGKQFRSMEGDLLYNPLIEFGDMARTYDRKENVYITPITYVASGLN
-255 GILFENDG
+255 GATTVKTQAESPIRG
-263 TLSLYA
+263 
-269 VDGKGNVSNVSSTYG
+269 SSTYNS
-284 FTPQHTDVVITGV
+284 D
-297 LVTEYNDS
+297 
-305 VGEEPEKYMAG
+305 A
-316 LKGYVLDISGNKL
+316 LKTL
-329 IQKGEGKKIASMI
+329 IQAKKLVEV
-342 AEKCVG
+342 EK
-348 MSFRP
+348 
-353 FESECPTNISLE
+353 N
-365 AGDVVIIVD
+365 
-374 RNRKVYK
+374 
-381 SFITTT
+381 
-387 TLQPGNG
+387 
-394 QKIACNAKS
+394 
-403 AAKNSSTRYSQLTQ
+403 
-417 AYVEARKMIK
+417 
-427 AEKTA
+427 A
-432 REKALEEFGKRMDAA
+432 RELAVGKLEEAMKNASGLYE
-447 TGVYTTIE
+447 TPVL
-455 KQEDGSEVFY
+455 QEDGSTITY

-472 AESKAV
+472 EESKTIIKFTA
-478 WKMTSEAW
+478 EAI
-486 GVSTDGG
+486 GVSNDGG
-493 KTWNGGMTVDG
+493 KTYPYGFILTG
-504 DTIVRILNAVGINAD
+504 DLITKILYAEGINAD
-519 WINTG
+519 YINTG

-659 GHVNFVVN
+659 GHVNFVVK

-672 ITKQFSISKQKQ
+672 ITKQFSIAKQKQ

-698 IETDTTVIMRTADET
+698 IETDATVIMRTADET

-718 VLFKNYVVSGNNKIL
+718 VLFKNYVVSGNNKTL

-747 TFSTIKNV
+747 TFNTIKNMN
-755 DVDDGQYT
+755 VDDGQYT

-860 TIKENYIQSKSG
+860 IIKENYIQSKSG
-872 NIRLYSDGRIK
+872 NIRLYSDGRLR
-883 IGNAVFSQSEDGDTA
+883 IGNSVFSQSTDGDTA

-909 KNITDSSGFI
+909 KNATDSSGI
-919 DPSGMFAISGL
+919 TDPSGMFAISGL
-930 ASNASGSTLIL
+930 TSNASGSTLIL

-985 LASGDRFEG
+985 LAPGDRFEG

-1026 RTMVPAMM
+1026 RTMVPAML
-1034 KLIQDQQETI
+1034 KLIQDQQKTI
-1044 NSLNKRIERLE
+1044 NNLIERVNKLE
-1055 RGE
+1055 RKNIHE

>member
-1 MRNLSSRWKEK
+1 MINVSNAFKKKIAEGYP
-12 VKNGMDVHYLKYAD
+12 VVEEVD
-26 ITLTDG
+26 ITFSDG
-32 TVLNLTNADLWQN
+32 TVKTVNKEILNSGNDIVDGVDGSSFPIGQTVCKSLQLSLDNSQEQWKNYYFYGAKLRVKLKMELDDGTTETINKGSFTVTTPEEYGEDVELTALDDMYKANKTYTTSLTFPQDAYVVLQDACQRCGISLGIGPGAMEHATFPIQSVPDGITFRDVIGCIAMIESANARIDN
-45 GMTFE
+45 GGYLQLVKWDFSGVNVDNAPTV
-50 DSVSGDSSF
+50 DSEGFLKFGGGSVIDSSGYISPVGDWMIDPDGFLYLNEGVNAPQRLRDYLSAPTLSTDNIVITGIQVKSGDTSY
-59 DIGSA
+59 
-64 IINVLTLSI
+64 
-73 NNFEGQYSDYD
+73 QY
-84 FEGAEAV
+84 
-91 CYIGLQFDDGII
+91 GLN
-103 EKTRICTATV
+103 E
-113 VEQPE
+113 
-118 DETVSID
+118 
-125 LTCEDNMRKFDRN
+125 
-138 YSESKLIYPATREQI
+138 Y
-153 VRDAC
+153 
-158 EVCGVTLQT
+158 
-167 VHFDNDDYIV
+167 
-177 KARPSDDA
+177 
-185 LTFRQVLQWVAQI
+185 VLQIENTLLQANQLPVVAEWI
-198 GCQWM
+198 GASLVGKQFRSM
-203 RCDEYGRLCVS
+203 EGDLLYNPLIEFGDMARTYDRKENVY
-214 WFDDITEEKLII
+214 ITPITYVASGL
-226 NENGVLTTSSESNIV
+226 NGATTVRTQAESPIR
-241 LKMSNQDETLTAEN
+241 
-255 GILFENDG
+255 G
-263 TLSLYA
+263 
-269 VDGKGNVSNVSSTYG
+269 SSTYNS
-284 FTPQHTDVVITGV
+284 D
-297 LVTEYNDS
+297 
-305 VGEEPEKYMAG
+305 A
-316 LKGYVLDISGNKL
+316 LKTL
-329 IQKGEGKKIASMI
+329 IQAKKLVE
-342 AEKCVG
+342 AEK
-348 MSFRP
+348 
-353 FESECPTNISLE
+353 N
-365 AGDVVIIVD
+365 
-374 RNRKVYK
+374 
-381 SFITTT
+381 
-387 TLQPGNG
+387 
-394 QKIACNAKS
+394 
-403 AAKNSSTRYSQLTQ
+403 
-417 AYVEARKMIK
+417 
-427 AEKTA
+427 A
-432 REKALEEFGKRMDAA
+432 RELAVGKLEEAMKGASGLYE
-447 TGVYTTIE
+447 TSVL
-455 KQEDGSEVFY
+455 QEDGSTITY

-472 AESKAV
+472 EESKTIIKFTA
-478 WKMTSEAW
+478 EAI
-486 GVSTDGG
+486 GVSNDGG
-493 KTWNGGMTVDG
+493 KTYPYGFILTG
-504 DTIVRILNAVGINAD
+504 DLITKILYAEGINAD
-519 WINTG
+519 YINAG
-524 KLLGKFIDA
+524 KLLGKFVDA

-595 YQAIVTDANGNYTTF
+595 YQAIVTDANGKYTTF

-620 YGVENVTNDASY
+620 YGAENVTNDASY
-632 TITEDNVTGTWDE
+632 TITEENITGTWDE

-659 GHVNFVVN
+659 GHVNFVVS

-672 ITKQFSISKQKQ
+672 ITKQFSIAKQKQ

-698 IETDTTVIMRTADET
+698 IETDTTVIMRTADGT

-718 VLFKNYVVSGNNKIL
+718 VLFKNYVVSGSNKTL

-755 DVDDGQYT
+755 NVDDGQYT

-860 TIKENYIQSKSG
+860 VIKESYIQSKSG
-872 NIRLYSDGRIK
+872 NIRLYSDGRLR
-883 IGNAVFSQSEDGDTA
+883 IGNSVFSQSTDGDTA
-898 CNIKYG
+898 CWIKYG

-909 KNITDSSGFI
+909 KNATDSSGI
-919 DPSGMFAISGL
+919 TDPSGMFAISGL
-930 ASNASGSTLIL
+930 TSNASGSTLIL

-985 LASGDRFEG
+985 LAPGDRFEG

-1044 NSLNKRIERLE
+1044 NSLIKRIERLE

>member
-1 MRNLSSRWKEK
+1 MINVSNAFKKKIAEGYP
-12 VKNGMDVHYLKYAD
+12 VIEEVD
-26 ITLTDG
+26 ITFSDG
-32 TVLNLTNADLWQN
+32 TVKTVNKEILNSGNDIVDGVDGSSFPIGQTVCKSLQLSLDNSQEQWKNYYFYGAKLRVKLKMELDDGTTETINRGMFTVTTPEEYGEDVELTALDDMYKANKTYTTSLAFPQDAYVVLQDACQRCGISLGTGSGAMEHATFPIQSVPD
-45 GMTFE
+45 GMTFRDVIGCIAMIE
-50 DSVSGDSSF
+50 SANARIDNAGYLQLVKWDFSGVNVDNAPTVDSEGF
-59 DIGSA
+59 LKFGGGSA
-64 IINVLTLSI
+64 IDSSGYISPVGDWMIDQDGFLYLNEGVNAPQRLRDYLSAPTLSTDNI
-73 NNFEGQYSDYD
+73 VITGIQVKSGDASYQYGSNEY
-84 FEGAEAV
+84 
-91 CYIGLQFDDGII
+91 
-103 EKTRICTATV
+103 
-113 VEQPE
+113 
-118 DETVSID
+118 
-125 LTCEDNMRKFDRN
+125 
-138 YSESKLIYPATREQI
+138 
-153 VRDAC
+153 
-158 EVCGVTLQT
+158 
-167 VHFDNDDYIV
+167 
-177 KARPSDDA
+177 
-185 LTFRQVLQWVAQI
+185 VLQIENTLLQAKQLPAVTEWIGASLVGKQFRSMEGDLLYNPLIEFGDMARTYDRKENVYITPITYVAS
-198 GCQWM
+198 G
-203 RCDEYGRLCVS
+203 L
-214 WFDDITEEKLII
+214 
-226 NENGVLTTSSESNIV
+226 NGATTVRTQAESPIR
-241 LKMSNQDETLTAEN
+241 
-255 GILFENDG
+255 G
-263 TLSLYA
+263 
-269 VDGKGNVSNVSSTYG
+269 SSTYNS
-284 FTPQHTDVVITGV
+284 D
-297 LVTEYNDS
+297 
-305 VGEEPEKYMAG
+305 A
-316 LKGYVLDISGNKL
+316 LKTL
-329 IQKGEGKKIASMI
+329 IQAKKLVKV
-342 AEKCVG
+342 EK
-348 MSFRP
+348 
-353 FESECPTNISLE
+353 N
-365 AGDVVIIVD
+365 
-374 RNRKVYK
+374 
-381 SFITTT
+381 
-387 TLQPGNG
+387 
-394 QKIACNAKS
+394 
-403 AAKNSSTRYSQLTQ
+403 
-417 AYVEARKMIK
+417 
-427 AEKTA
+427 A
-432 REKALEEFGKRMDAA
+432 RELAVGKLEEAMKGASGLYE
-447 TGVYTTIE
+447 TSVL
-455 KQEDGSEVFY
+455 QEDGSTITY

-472 AESKAV
+472 EESKTIIKFTA
-478 WKMTSEAW
+478 EAI
-486 GVSTDGG
+486 GVSNDGG
-493 KTWNGGMTVDG
+493 KTYPYGF
-504 DTIVRILNAVGINAD
+504 ILTGELITKILYAEGINAD
-519 WINTG
+519 YINTG

-539 TEDGTVTF
+539 TQDGTVTF

-620 YGVENVTNDASY
+620 YGVKNVTNDASY

-684 GKQGDKGDSATTYV
+684 GKQGNKGDSATTYV
-698 IETDTTVIMRTADET
+698 IETDATVIMRTADET

-718 VLFKNYVVSGNNKIL
+718 VLFKNYIVSGSNKTL

-755 DVDDGQYT
+755 NVDDGQYT

-806 QIFNLLTHNGT
+806 QIFNLLTDNGT

-979 EYNEGY
+979 RYNDGY
-985 LASGDRFEG
+985 LAPGDRFEG

-1044 NSLNKRIERLE
+1044 NSLIKRIERLE

>member
-1 MRNLSSRWKEK
+1 MINVSNAFKKKIAEGYP
-12 VKNGMDVHYLKYAD
+12 VIEEVD
-26 ITLTDG
+26 ITFSDG
-32 TVLNLTNADLWQN
+32 TVKTVNKEILNSGNDIVDGVDGSSFPIGQTVCKSLQLSLDNSQEQWKNYYFYGAKLRVKLKMELDDGTTETINRGMFTVTTPEEYGEDVELTALDDMYKANKTYTTSLAFPQDAYVVLQDACQRCGISLGTGSGAMEHATFPIQSVPD
-45 GMTFE
+45 GMTFRDVIGCIAMIE
-50 DSVSGDSSF
+50 SANARIDNAGYLQLVKWDFSGVNVDNAPTVDSEGF
-59 DIGSA
+59 LKFGGGSA
-64 IINVLTLSI
+64 IDSSGYISPVGDWMIDQDGFLYLNEGVNAPQRLRDYLSAPTLSTDNI
-73 NNFEGQYSDYD
+73 VITGIQVKSGDASYQYGSNEY
-84 FEGAEAV
+84 
-91 CYIGLQFDDGII
+91 
-103 EKTRICTATV
+103 
-113 VEQPE
+113 
-118 DETVSID
+118 
-125 LTCEDNMRKFDRN
+125 
-138 YSESKLIYPATREQI
+138 
-153 VRDAC
+153 
-158 EVCGVTLQT
+158 
-167 VHFDNDDYIV
+167 
-177 KARPSDDA
+177 
-185 LTFRQVLQWVAQI
+185 VLQIENTLLQAKQLPAVAEWI
-198 GCQWM
+198 GASLVGKQFRSM
-203 RCDEYGRLCVS
+203 EGDLLYNPLIEFGDMARTYDRKENVY
-214 WFDDITEEKLII
+214 ITPITYVASGL
-226 NENGVLTTSSESNIV
+226 NGATTVRTQAESPIR
-241 LKMSNQDETLTAEN
+241 
-255 GILFENDG
+255 G
-263 TLSLYA
+263 
-269 VDGKGNVSNVSSTYG
+269 SSTYNS
-284 FTPQHTDVVITGV
+284 D
-297 LVTEYNDS
+297 
-305 VGEEPEKYMAG
+305 A
-316 LKGYVLDISGNKL
+316 LKTL
-329 IQKGEGKKIASMI
+329 IQAKKLVEV
-342 AEKCVG
+342 EK
-348 MSFRP
+348 
-353 FESECPTNISLE
+353 N
-365 AGDVVIIVD
+365 
-374 RNRKVYK
+374 
-381 SFITTT
+381 
-387 TLQPGNG
+387 
-394 QKIACNAKS
+394 
-403 AAKNSSTRYSQLTQ
+403 
-417 AYVEARKMIK
+417 
-427 AEKTA
+427 A
-432 REKALEEFGKRMDAA
+432 RELAVGKLEEAMKNASGLYE
-447 TGVYTTIE
+447 TPVL
-455 KQEDGSEVFY
+455 QEDGSTITY

-472 AESKAV
+472 EESKTIIKFTA
-478 WKMTSEAW
+478 EAI
-486 GVSTDGG
+486 GVSNDGG
-493 KTWNGGMTVDG
+493 KTYPYGFILTG
-504 DTIVRILNAVGINAD
+504 DLITKILYAEGINAD
-519 WINTG
+519 YINTG

-595 YQAIVTDANGNYTTF
+595 YQAIVTDADGNYTTF

-620 YGVENVTNDASY
+620 YGAENVTNDASY

-659 GHVNFVVN
+659 GHVNFVVK

-672 ITKQFSISKQKQ
+672 ITKQFSIAKQKQ
-684 GKQGDKGDSATTYV
+684 GKQGNKGDSATTYV

-718 VLFKNYVVSGNNKIL
+718 VLFKNYVVSGSNKTL

-747 TFSTIKNV
+747 TFNTIKNMN
-755 DVDDGQYT
+755 VDDGQYT

-806 QIFNLLTHNGT
+806 QIFNLLTNNGT

-838 TVAADKLNVE
+838 TVAADKLNVD

-860 TIKENYIQSKSG
+860 TIKENYIQSKGG

-909 KNITDSSGFI
+909 KNVTDSSGFA

-930 ASNASGSTLIL
+930 TSNASGSTLIL
-941 YNNYVYKLSSSSKR
+941 HNNYVYKLSSSSKR

-985 LASGDRFEG
+985 LAPGDRFEG

-1026 RTMVPAMM
+1026 RTMIPAMM

>member
-1 MRNLSSRWKEK
+1 MINVSNAFKKKIAEGYP
-12 VKNGMDVHYLKYAD
+12 VIEEVD
-26 ITLTDG
+26 ITFSDETVKTVNKEILNSGNDIVDGVDGSSFPVGQTVCKSLQLSLDNSQEQWKNYYFYGAKLRVKLKMELDDG
-32 TVLNLTNADLWQN
+32 TTETINKGTFTVTTPEEYGEDVELTALDDMYKANKTYTTSLAFPQDAYVVLQDACQRCGISLGTGSGAMKHATFPIQSVPD
-45 GMTFE
+45 GMTFRDVIGCIAMIE
-50 DSVSGDSSF
+50 SANARIDNSGYLQLVKWDFSGVNIDNAPTVDSEGFLKFGGGSVIDSSGYISPAGDWMIDSDGFLYLNEGVNAPQRLRDYLSAPTLSTDNIVITGIQVRSGDASYQY
-59 DIGSA
+59 GS
-64 IINVLTLSI
+64 N
-73 NNFEGQYSDYD
+73 EY
-84 FEGAEAV
+84 
-91 CYIGLQFDDGII
+91 
-103 EKTRICTATV
+103 
-113 VEQPE
+113 
-118 DETVSID
+118 
-125 LTCEDNMRKFDRN
+125 
-138 YSESKLIYPATREQI
+138 
-153 VRDAC
+153 
-158 EVCGVTLQT
+158 
-167 VHFDNDDYIV
+167 
-177 KARPSDDA
+177 
-185 LTFRQVLQWVAQI
+185 VLQIENTLLQVNQLPVVAEWI
-198 GCQWM
+198 GASLVGKQFRSM
-203 RCDEYGRLCVS
+203 EGDLLYNPLIEFGDMARTYDRKENVY
-214 WFDDITEEKLII
+214 ITPITYVASGL
-226 NENGVLTTSSESNIV
+226 NGATTVRTQAESPIR
-241 LKMSNQDETLTAEN
+241 
-255 GILFENDG
+255 G
-263 TLSLYA
+263 
-269 VDGKGNVSNVSSTYG
+269 SSTYNS
-284 FTPQHTDVVITGV
+284 D
-297 LVTEYNDS
+297 
-305 VGEEPEKYMAG
+305 A
-316 LKGYVLDISGNKL
+316 LKTL
-329 IQKGEGKKIASMI
+329 IQAKKLVKV
-342 AEKCVG
+342 E
-348 MSFRP
+348 
-353 FESECPTNISLE
+353 
-365 AGDVVIIVD
+365 
-374 RNRKVYK
+374 RN
-381 SFITTT
+381 
-387 TLQPGNG
+387 
-394 QKIACNAKS
+394 
-403 AAKNSSTRYSQLTQ
+403 
-417 AYVEARKMIK
+417 
-427 AEKTA
+427 A
-432 REKALEEFGKRMDAA
+432 RELAVGKLEEAMKNASGLYE
-447 TGVYTTIE
+447 TPVL
-455 KQEDGSEVFY
+455 QEDGSTITY

-472 AESKAV
+472 EESKTIIKFTA
-478 WKMTSEAW
+478 EAI
-486 GVSTDGG
+486 GVSNDGG
-493 KTWNGGMTVDG
+493 KTYPYGFILTG
-504 DTIVRILNAVGINAD
+504 DLITKILYAEGINAD
-519 WINTG
+519 YINAG

-620 YGVENVTNDASY
+620 YGAENVTNDASY
-632 TITEDNVTGTWDE
+632 VITEENVTGTWDE
-645 KNHKYTVTGLSADT
+645 KNHKYTATGLSADT
-659 GHVNFVVN
+659 GHVSFAVS

-672 ITKQFSISKQKQ
+672 ITKQFSIAKQKQ

-718 VLFKNYVVSGNNKIL
+718 VFFKNYVVSGNDKTL

-747 TFSTIKNV
+747 TFSTIKNIN
-755 DVDDGQYT
+755 VDDGQYT

-791 TVTIPII
+791 TVTIPIV

-806 QIFNLLTHNGT
+806 QIFNILTHNGA

-826 KLYLN
+826 KLFLN

-860 TIKENYIQSKSG
+860 TIKEKYIQSKSG

-909 KNITDSSGFI
+909 KNTTDSSGI
-919 DPSGMFAISGL
+919 TDPSGMFAISGL
-930 ASNASGSTLIL
+930 TSNASGSTLIL
-941 YNNYVYKLSSSSKR
+941 HNNYVYKLSSSSKR

-966 EAERLLDIPVVWF
+966 EAERLLGIPVVWF

-985 LASGDRFEG
+985 LAPGDRFEG

-1026 RTMVPAMM
+1026 RTMIPAMM

>member
-1 MRNLSSRWKEK
+1 MINVSNAFKKKIAEGYP
-12 VKNGMDVHYLKYAD
+12 VIEEVD
-26 ITLTDG
+26 ITFPDG
-32 TVLNLTNADLWQN
+32 TVKTVNKEILNSGNDIVDGVDGSSFPIGQTVCKSLQLSLDNSQEQWKNYYFYGAKLRVKLKMELDDGTTETINRGMFTVTTPEEYGEDVELTALDDMYKANKTYTTSLAFPQDAYVVLQDACQRCGISLGTGSGAMEHATFPIQSVPD
-45 GMTFE
+45 GMTFRDVIGCIAMIE
-50 DSVSGDSSF
+50 SANARIDNAGYLQLVKWDFSNTNVDNAPTVDSEGFLKFGGGSTIDSSGYISPVGDWMIDPDGFLYLNEGVNAPQRLRDYLSAPTLSTDNIVITGIQVKSGDASYQY
-59 DIGSA
+59 GS
-64 IINVLTLSI
+64 N
-73 NNFEGQYSDYD
+73 EY
-84 FEGAEAV
+84 
-91 CYIGLQFDDGII
+91 
-103 EKTRICTATV
+103 
-113 VEQPE
+113 
-118 DETVSID
+118 
-125 LTCEDNMRKFDRN
+125 
-138 YSESKLIYPATREQI
+138 
-153 VRDAC
+153 
-158 EVCGVTLQT
+158 
-167 VHFDNDDYIV
+167 
-177 KARPSDDA
+177 
-185 LTFRQVLQWVAQI
+185 VLQIENTLLQANQLPVVAEWI
-198 GCQWM
+198 GASLTGKQFRSM
-203 RCDEYGRLCVS
+203 EGDLLYNPLIEFGDMARTYDRKENVY
-214 WFDDITEEKLII
+214 ITPITYVASGL
-226 NENGVLTTSSESNIV
+226 NGATTVRTQAESPIR
-241 LKMSNQDETLTAEN
+241 
-255 GILFENDG
+255 G
-263 TLSLYA
+263 
-269 VDGKGNVSNVSSTYG
+269 SSTYNS
-284 FTPQHTDVVITGV
+284 D
-297 LVTEYNDS
+297 
-305 VGEEPEKYMAG
+305 A
-316 LKGYVLDISGNKL
+316 LKTL
-329 IQKGEGKKIASMI
+329 IQAKKLVEV
-342 AEKCVG
+342 EK
-348 MSFRP
+348 
-353 FESECPTNISLE
+353 N
-365 AGDVVIIVD
+365 
-374 RNRKVYK
+374 
-381 SFITTT
+381 
-387 TLQPGNG
+387 
-394 QKIACNAKS
+394 
-403 AAKNSSTRYSQLTQ
+403 
-417 AYVEARKMIK
+417 
-427 AEKTA
+427 A
-432 REKALEEFGKRMDAA
+432 RELAVGKLEEAMKGASGLYE
-447 TGVYTTIE
+447 TPVL
-455 KQEDGSEVFY
+455 QEDGSTITY

-472 AESKAV
+472 EESKTIIKFTA
-478 WKMTSEAW
+478 EAI
-486 GVSTDGG
+486 GVSNDGG
-493 KTWNGGMTVDG
+493 KTYPYGFILTG
-504 DTIVRILNAVGINAD
+504 DLITKILYADGINAD
-519 WINTG
+519 YINAG

-557 QPTAFFLSDNK
+557 QPEAFFLSDNK

-595 YQAIVTDANGNYTTF
+595 YQAIVTDADGNYTTF
-610 PECSTTVQVM
+610 PKCSTTVQVM

-632 TITEDNVTGTWDE
+632 TITEENITGTWDE

-672 ITKQFSISKQKQ
+672 ITKQFSIAKQKQ
-684 GKQGDKGDSATTYV
+684 GKQGDKGESATTYV
-698 IETDTTVIMRTADET
+698 IETDATVIMRTADET

-718 VLFKNYVVSGNNKIL
+718 VLFKNYVVSGNNKTL

-747 TFSTIKNV
+747 TFSTIKNMN
-755 DVDDGQYT
+755 VDDGQYT

-791 TVTIPII
+791 TVTITII

-909 KNITDSSGFI
+909 KNATDSSGI
-919 DPSGMFAISGL
+919 TDPSGMFAISGL
-930 ASNASGSTLIL
+930 TSNASGSTLIL
-941 YNNYVYKLSSSSKR
+941 HNNYVYKLSSSSKR

-979 EYNEGY
+979 EYNKGY
-985 LASGDRFEG
+985 LAPGDRFEG

-1044 NSLNKRIERLE
+1044 NSLIKRIERLE

>member
-1 MRNLSSRWKEK
+1 MINVSNAFKKKIAEGYP
-12 VKNGMDVHYLKYAD
+12 VIEEVD
-26 ITLTDG
+26 ITFSNGTVKTVNKEILNSGNDIVDGVDGSSFPVGQTVCKSLQLFLDNSQEQWKNYYFYGAKLRVKLKMELDDG
-32 TVLNLTNADLWQN
+32 TTETINKGSFTVTTPEEYGEDVELTALDDMYKANKTYTTSLTFPQDAYVVLQDACQRCGISLGIGSGAMKHATFPIQSVPD
-45 GMTFE
+45 GMTFRDVIGCIAMIE
-50 DSVSGDSSF
+50 SANARIDNGGYLQLVKWDFSGVNVDNAPTVDSEGF
-59 DIGSA
+59 LKFGGGSA
-64 IINVLTLSI
+64 IDSSGYISPVGDWMIDPDGFLYLNEGVNAPQRLRDYLSAPTLSTDNI
-73 NNFEGQYSDYD
+73 VITGIQVKSGDTSYQYGSNEY
-84 FEGAEAV
+84 
-91 CYIGLQFDDGII
+91 
-103 EKTRICTATV
+103 
-113 VEQPE
+113 
-118 DETVSID
+118 
-125 LTCEDNMRKFDRN
+125 
-138 YSESKLIYPATREQI
+138 
-153 VRDAC
+153 
-158 EVCGVTLQT
+158 
-167 VHFDNDDYIV
+167 
-177 KARPSDDA
+177 
-185 LTFRQVLQWVAQI
+185 VLQIENTLLQANQLPVVAEWI
-198 GCQWM
+198 GASLVGKQFRSM
-203 RCDEYGRLCVS
+203 EGDLLYNPLIEFGDMARTYDRKENVY
-214 WFDDITEEKLII
+214 ITPITYVASGL
-226 NENGVLTTSSESNIV
+226 NGATTVRTQAESPIR
-241 LKMSNQDETLTAEN
+241 
-255 GILFENDG
+255 G
-263 TLSLYA
+263 
-269 VDGKGNVSNVSSTYG
+269 SSTYNS
-284 FTPQHTDVVITGV
+284 D
-297 LVTEYNDS
+297 
-305 VGEEPEKYMAG
+305 A
-316 LKGYVLDISGNKL
+316 LKTL
-329 IQKGEGKKIASMI
+329 IQAKKLVE
-342 AEKCVG
+342 AEK
-348 MSFRP
+348 
-353 FESECPTNISLE
+353 N
-365 AGDVVIIVD
+365 
-374 RNRKVYK
+374 
-381 SFITTT
+381 
-387 TLQPGNG
+387 
-394 QKIACNAKS
+394 
-403 AAKNSSTRYSQLTQ
+403 
-417 AYVEARKMIK
+417 
-427 AEKTA
+427 A
-432 REKALEEFGKRMDAA
+432 RELAVGKLEEAMKGASGLYE
-447 TGVYTTIE
+447 TPVL
-455 KQEDGSEVFY
+455 QEDGSTITY

-472 AESKAV
+472 EESKTIIKFTA
-478 WKMTSEAW
+478 EAI
-486 GVSTDGG
+486 GVSNDGG
-493 KTWNGGMTVDG
+493 KTYPYGFILTG
-504 DTIVRILNAVGINAD
+504 DLITKILYAEGINAD
-519 WINTG
+519 YINTG

-595 YQAIVTDANGNYTTF
+595 YQAIVTDADGNYTTF
-610 PECSTTVQVM
+610 PKCSTTVQVM
-620 YGVENVTNDASY
+620 YGAENVTNDASY
-632 TITEDNVTGTWDE
+632 TITEENITGTWDE

-659 GHVNFVVN
+659 GHVNFVVK

-672 ITKQFSISKQKQ
+672 ITKQFSIAKQKQ

-718 VLFKNYVVSGNNKIL
+718 VLFKNYVVSGSNKTL

-747 TFSTIKNV
+747 TFSTIKNMN
-755 DVDDGQYT
+755 VDDGQYT

-838 TVAADKLNVE
+838 TVAADKLNVD

-979 EYNEGY
+979 RYNDGY
-985 LASGDRFEG
+985 LAPGDRFEG

-1026 RTMVPAMM
+1026 RTMIPAMM

>member
-1 MRNLSSRWKEK
+1 MINVSNAFKKKIAEGYP
-12 VKNGMDVHYLKYAD
+12 VIEEVD
-26 ITLTDG
+26 ITFSDG
-32 TVLNLTNADLWQN
+32 TVKTVNKEILNSGNDIVDGVDGSSFPVGQTVCKSLQLSLDNSQEQWKNYYFYGAKLRVKLKMELDDGTTETINKGTFTVTTPEEYGEDVELTALDDMYKANKTYTTSLAFPQDAYVVLQDACQRCGISLGTGSGAMKHATFPIQSVPD
-45 GMTFE
+45 GMTFRDVIGCIAMIE
-50 DSVSGDSSF
+50 SANARIDNSGYLQLVKWDFSGVNIDNAPTVDSEGFLKFGGGSVIDSSGYISPAGDWMIDSDGFLYLNEGVNAPQRLRDYLSAPTLSTDNIVITGIQVRSGDASYQY
-59 DIGSA
+59 GS
-64 IINVLTLSI
+64 N
-73 NNFEGQYSDYD
+73 EY
-84 FEGAEAV
+84 
-91 CYIGLQFDDGII
+91 
-103 EKTRICTATV
+103 
-113 VEQPE
+113 
-118 DETVSID
+118 
-125 LTCEDNMRKFDRN
+125 
-138 YSESKLIYPATREQI
+138 
-153 VRDAC
+153 
-158 EVCGVTLQT
+158 
-167 VHFDNDDYIV
+167 
-177 KARPSDDA
+177 
-185 LTFRQVLQWVAQI
+185 VLQIENTLLQVNQLPVVAEWI
-198 GCQWM
+198 GASLVGKQFRSM
-203 RCDEYGRLCVS
+203 EGDLLYNPLIEFGDMARTYDRKENVY
-214 WFDDITEEKLII
+214 ITPIAYVASGL
-226 NENGVLTTSSESNIV
+226 NGATTVRTQAESPIR
-241 LKMSNQDETLTAEN
+241 
-255 GILFENDG
+255 G
-263 TLSLYA
+263 
-269 VDGKGNVSNVSSTYG
+269 SSTYNS
-284 FTPQHTDVVITGV
+284 D
-297 LVTEYNDS
+297 
-305 VGEEPEKYMAG
+305 A
-316 LKGYVLDISGNKL
+316 LKTL
-329 IQKGEGKKIASMI
+329 IQAKKLVKV
-342 AEKCVG
+342 E
-348 MSFRP
+348 
-353 FESECPTNISLE
+353 
-365 AGDVVIIVD
+365 
-374 RNRKVYK
+374 RN
-381 SFITTT
+381 
-387 TLQPGNG
+387 
-394 QKIACNAKS
+394 
-403 AAKNSSTRYSQLTQ
+403 
-417 AYVEARKMIK
+417 
-427 AEKTA
+427 A
-432 REKALEEFGKRMDAA
+432 RELAVGKLEEAMKNASGLYE
-447 TGVYTTIE
+447 TSVL
-455 KQEDGSEVFY
+455 QEDGSTITY

-472 AESKAV
+472 EESKTIIKFTA
-478 WKMTSEAW
+478 EAI
-486 GVSTDGG
+486 GVSNDGG
-493 KTWNGGMTVDG
+493 KTYPYGFILTG
-504 DTIVRILNAVGINAD
+504 DLITKILYAEGINAD
-519 WINTG
+519 YINAG

-610 PECSTTVQVM
+610 PECSTTAQVM
-620 YGVENVTNDASY
+620 YGAENVTNDASY
-632 TITEDNVTGTWDE
+632 TITEENVTGTWDE
-645 KNHKYTVTGLSADT
+645 KNHKYTATGLSADT
-659 GHVNFVVN
+659 GHVNFVVK

-672 ITKQFSISKQKQ
+672 ITKQFSIAKQKQ

-718 VLFKNYVVSGNNKIL
+718 VLFKNYVVSGSNKTL
-733 RKSNILVQTTTDGS
+733 RKSNILVQTTIDGS

-755 DVDDGQYT
+755 NVDDGQYT

-806 QIFNLLTHNGT
+806 QIFNLLTDNGT

-898 CNIKYG
+898 CCVKYG
-904 LHLFC
+904 LHIFC
-909 KNITDSSGFI
+909 KNATDSSGI
-919 DPSGMFAISGL
+919 TDPSGMLAISGL
-930 ASNASGSTLIL
+930 TSNASGSTLIL

-955 YKKHVKNMTSS
+955 YKKHVKNMASS

-985 LASGDRFEG
+985 LAPGDRFEG

-1026 RTMVPAMM
+1026 RTMIPAMM

-1044 NSLNKRIERLE
+1044 NSLSKRIERLE

>member
-1 MRNLSSRWKEK
+1 MINVSNAFKKKIAEGYP
-12 VKNGMDVHYLKYAD
+12 VIEEVD
-26 ITLTDG
+26 ITFSDG
-32 TVLNLTNADLWQN
+32 TVKTVNKEILNSGNDIVDGVDGSSFPVGQTVCKSLQLFLDNSQEQWKNYYFYGAKLRVKLKMELDDGTTETINKGSFTVTTPEEYGEDVELTALDDMYKANKTYTTSLAFPQDAYVVLRDACQRCGISLGIGSGAMEHATFQIQSVPD
-45 GMTFE
+45 GMTFRDVIGCIAMIE
-50 DSVSGDSSF
+50 SANARIDNGGYLQLVKWDFSGVNVDNAPTVDSEGFLKFGGGSVIDSSGYISPVGDWMIDPDGFLYLNEGVNAPQRLRDYLSAPTLSTDNIVITGIQVKSGDASYQY
-59 DIGSA
+59 GS
-64 IINVLTLSI
+64 NEYVLQIENTL
-73 NNFEGQYSDYD
+73 
-84 FEGAEAV
+84 
-91 CYIGLQFDDGII
+91 
-103 EKTRICTATV
+103 
-113 VEQPE
+113 
-118 DETVSID
+118 
-125 LTCEDNMRKFDRN
+125 
-138 YSESKLIYPATREQI
+138 
-153 VRDAC
+153 
-158 EVCGVTLQT
+158 LQT
-167 VHFDNDDYIV
+167 NQLSVVAEWIGASLIGKQFRSMEGDLLYNPLIEFGDMARTYDRKENVYIT
-177 KARPSDDA
+177 PI
-185 LTFRQVLQWVAQI
+185 TYVAS
-198 GCQWM
+198 G
-203 RCDEYGRLCVS
+203 L
-214 WFDDITEEKLII
+214 
-226 NENGVLTTSSESNIV
+226 NGATTVRTQAESPIR
-241 LKMSNQDETLTAEN
+241 
-255 GILFENDG
+255 G
-263 TLSLYA
+263 
-269 VDGKGNVSNVSSTYG
+269 SSTYNSN
-284 FTPQHTDVVITGV
+284 V
-297 LVTEYNDS
+297 LKT
-305 VGEEPEKYMAG
+305 
-316 LKGYVLDISGNKL
+316 L
-329 IQKGEGKKIASMI
+329 IQAKKLVEV
-342 AEKCVG
+342 EK
-348 MSFRP
+348 
-353 FESECPTNISLE
+353 N
-365 AGDVVIIVD
+365 
-374 RNRKVYK
+374 
-381 SFITTT
+381 
-387 TLQPGNG
+387 
-394 QKIACNAKS
+394 
-403 AAKNSSTRYSQLTQ
+403 
-417 AYVEARKMIK
+417 
-427 AEKTA
+427 A
-432 REKALEEFGKRMDAA
+432 RELAVGKLEEAMKNVSGLYE
-447 TGVYTTIE
+447 TPVL
-455 KQEDGSEVFY
+455 QEDGSTITY

-472 AESKAV
+472 EESKTIIKFTA
-478 WKMTSEAW
+478 EAI
-486 GVSTDGG
+486 GVSNDGG
-493 KTWNGGMTVDG
+493 KTYPYGFILTG
-504 DTIVRILNAVGINAD
+504 DLITRILYAEGINAD
-519 WINTG
+519 YVNAG

-595 YQAIVTDANGNYTTF
+595 YQAIVTDANGKYTTF

-620 YGVENVTNDASY
+620 YGAENVTNDASY
-632 TITEDNVTGTWDE
+632 TITEENITGTWDE
-645 KNHKYTVTGLSADT
+645 KNHKYTATGLSADT
-659 GHVNFVVN
+659 GHVNFVVK

-672 ITKQFSISKQKQ
+672 ITKQFSIAKQKQ

-718 VLFKNYVVSGNNKIL
+718 VLFKNYVVSGSNKTL

-747 TFSTIKNV
+747 TFSTIKNMN
-755 DVDDGQYT
+755 VDDGQYT

-838 TVAADKLNVE
+838 TVAADKLNVD

-985 LASGDRFEG
+985 LAPGDRFDG

-1026 RTMVPAMM
+1026 RTMIPAMM